1 MPEIQII
8 AKDNHKTLVTTE
20 GTSAKLSEASVV
32 LVKVAA
38 SDVLVVNRE
47 GTNAVIRLKNGE
59 TIVIEGFFSGTA
71 EPKDNSLVFQ
81 DENGQLIWAKFKD
94 AENDADA
101 DSDADADADSDVEPQ
116 ALLGEDLPAALP
128 AEAPQELVSDVIYQ
142 PISSIEP
149 LLYHDAG
156 VNPWLWAAI
165 PLVAGGIIAAASNH
179 DSNDDS
185 SVPADTT
192 PPSTDGVTFSV
203 DPVTSDNVI
212 NASEASGNVTITGV
226 LKNIP
231 ADAAN
236 TAVTVVING
245 VTYNATVDKAAGT
258 WTVSVPGSGLVADA
272 DKTIDAK
279 VTFTD
284 AAGNSSSV
292 NDTQTYTLDTT
303 APNAPVIDPVNGTD
317 PITGTAEPGSTVTVT
332 YPDGSTKTVVAGP
345 DGTWTVPN
353 PGLNDGDE
361 VTAVA
366 TDPAGNTSGP
376 ATAVVDA
383 VAPTV
388 ALDDVL
394 TNDSTPALTGTV
406 NDPTA
411 TVVVNVDG
419 VDYPAVNNG
428 DGTWTLA
435 DNTLPTLA
443 DGPHTI
449 TVTATDAAGNVGT
462 DTGVVTVDTAAPNT
476 AGVTFTIDSVTA
488 DNVINASEA
497 AGNVTITGVLK
508 NIPADATN
516 TAVTV
521 VINGVTYNATVD
533 KTAGT
538 WTVSVPGSGLVAD
551 ADKTIDAKV
560 TFTDAAGNS
569 STVND
574 TQTYTLDT
582 TAPDA
587 PVINPVNGTDPITG
601 TAEPGSTV
609 TVTYPNGDTATVVAG
624 PDGSWSV
631 PNPGLND
638 GDEVEAIATDPAG
651 NPSLP
656 GTATVDAVGP
666 NTDGAN
672 FAVDSVTAD
681 NVINA
686 SEASG
691 NVTVTGVLKNVP
703 ADAANTVVT
712 VVINGQTYTATV
724 DSTAGTW
731 TVSVPGSD
739 LTADADKTI
748 DAKVTFTDAAGNSSS
763 VNDTQ
768 TYTIDTT
775 APDAPVI
782 NPVNGTDPITGTA
795 EPGSTVTVTYPDGS
809 TTTVVAGPGGTWTVP
824 NPGNLVDG
832 DEVTA
837 IATDP
842 AGNPS
847 LPGTAIVDAVGPNTD
862 GVNFT
867 VDSVTSDNVINA
879 SEASGN
885 VTVTGVLKNVPADA
899 ANTVVTVVINGQT
912 YTATVDSTAGTWTV
926 SVPGSDLIADADK
939 TIDAKVT
946 FTDAAG
952 NSSSVNDTHTY
963 TVDTVAPNAPVLDP
977 INATDP
983 VSGQAEPGSTV
994 TVTYPDGTTAT
1005 VVAGTDGSWSVPN
1018 PGNLVDGDTVTAT
1031 ATDPAGNT
1039 SLPGTGTVSAD
1050 ITAPV
1055 VALDDVLTNDST
1067 PALTGTV
1074 NDPTAT
1080 VVVNVDGVDYP
1091 AVNNGDGTWTLADN
1105 TLPTLAD
1112 GPHTI
1117 TVTATDAAGNVGNDT
1132 AVVTIDTV
1140 APNAPVLDPI
1150 NATDPVSGQAE
1161 PGSTVTVTYPDGT
1174 TATVVA
1180 GTDGS
1185 WSVPNPGNLVDG
1197 DTVTATATDPAGNTS
1212 LPGTGTVSADIT
1224 APVVALDDVLTND
1237 STPVLTGTVNDPTAT
1252 VVVNVDG
1259 VDYPAVNNGDGT
1271 WTLADNTLPTLA
1283 DGPHTITVTA
1293 TDAAGNVG
1301 NDTAVVTIDTVAPN
1315 APVLDPINATDPV
1328 SGQAEPGST
1337 VTVTY
1342 PDGTTATVVAGT
1354 DGSWSVPNPG
1364 NLVDGDTV
1372 TATATDPAGNTSLP
1386 GTGTVSA
1393 DITAPVVALDDVLTN
1408 DSTPA
1413 LTGTVNDPTA
1423 TVVVNVDG
1431 VDYPAVNNGDGTW
1444 TLADNTLPT
1453 LADGPHTITVTA
1465 TDAAGNVGND
1475 TAVVTIDTVA
1485 PNAPVLD
1492 PINAT
1497 DPVSGQAEPGS
1508 TVTVTYP
1515 DGTTATVVAGTDGS
1529 WSVPNPGN
1537 LVDGDTVTAT
1547 ATDPAGNTSLPG
1559 TGTVSADITAPV
1571 VALDDVL
1578 TNDSTP
1584 ALTGT
1589 VNDPTATVVVNV
1601 DGVDYPAVN
1610 NGDGTWTLADNTLP
1624 TLADGPHTI
1633 TVTATDAAGNVG
1645 NDTAVVTIDTV
1656 APNAPVLD
1664 PINATDPVSGQAEPG
1679 STVTVTYPDGTTATV
1694 VAGTD
1699 GSWSVPNPGNLVDG
1713 DTVTATATDPA
1724 GNTSLPGTGTV
1735 SADITAPVVALDDV
1749 LTNDSTP
1756 ALTGTVN
1763 DPTATVV
1770 VNVDGVDYPAVNNGD
1785 GTWTLADNTLPTLAD
1800 GPHTITVTAT
1810 DAAGNVGND
1819 TAVVTIDTVAPNA
1832 PVLDPI
1838 NATDPVSGQA
1848 EPGSTVTVTYPDGT
1862 TATVVAGTDGSWSVP
1877 NPGNLVDG
1885 DTVTA
1890 TATDPAGNTSL
1901 PGTGTVSADITAPVV
1916 ALDDV
1921 LTNDSTPA
1929 LTGTVNDPTATVVV
1943 NVDGTDYPAVNNG
1956 DGTWTLA
1963 DNTLPT
1969 LADGPHTITVTATD
1983 AAGNVGNDTAVVTI
1997 DTVAPNAPVL
2007 DPINATDPVSG
2018 QAEPGSTVTVTYP
2031 DGTTATVVA
2040 GTDGSWSVPNPG
2052 NLVDGDTV
2060 TATATDP
2067 AGNTSLPGT
2076 GTVSADITA
2085 PVVALDDV
2093 LTNDS
2098 TPALTGTVNDPTATV
2113 VVNVDGTDYPA
2124 VNNGDGTWTLA
2135 DNTLPTLADGPHTIT
2150 VTATDAAGNVG
2161 NDTAVV
2167 TIDTVAPNAPVL
2179 DPINATD
2186 PVSGQ
2191 AEPGS
2196 TVTVTYPDGTTAT
2209 VVAGTDGS
2217 WSVPNPG
2224 NLVDGDTVTAT
2235 ATDPAGN
2242 TSLPGT
2248 GTVSADITPPV
2259 VLLDDV
2265 LTNDSTPALTGTVND
2280 PTATVVVNVDGVDYP
2295 AVNNGDGT
2303 WTLADNTLPTLA
2315 DGPHTITVTA
2325 TDAAGNVGNDTA
2337 VVTIDTVAPNAPVLD
2352 PINATDPVSGTAE
2365 AGSTVTVS
2373 FPDGTTATVVAGTDG
2388 SWSVPNPGN
2397 LVDGDTVTATATDPA
2412 GNTSLPGTGT
2422 VSADITA
2429 PVVALDDVLTND
2441 STPALTGTVN
2451 DPTATVVVNVDG
2463 VDYPAVNNG
2472 DGTWTLADNT
2482 LPTLADGP
2490 HTITV
2495 TATDAAGNVGND
2507 TAVVTIDTVAPNAP
2521 VLDPI
2526 NATDPVSGQAEPGS
2540 TVTVTYPDG
2549 TTATVVAGTDGSW
2562 SVPNPGNLVDGDT
2575 VTATAT
2581 DPAGNTSLPGTG
2593 TVSADITAPVVALDD
2608 VLTNDSTPALTGT
2621 VNDPTATV
2629 VVNVDGVDY
2638 PAVNNGD
2645 GTWTLADNTLPTL
2658 ADGPHTITVTAT
2670 DAAGNVGNDT
2680 AVVTIDT
2687 VAPNAP
2693 VLDPINATDPVS
2705 GQAEPGS
2712 TVTVTYP
2719 DGTTATVVAG
2729 TDGSWSVP
2737 NPGNLVDGDTVT
2749 ATATDPAGNTSLPG
2763 TGTVSADITAPVVA
2777 LDDVLTNDSTPA
2789 LTGTVNDP
2797 TATVVVNVDGV
2808 DYPAVNNGDGTWT
2821 LADNT
2826 LPTLADG
2833 PHTITVTATDAAGN
2847 VGNDTAVVTI
2857 DTVAPNAPVLDPIN
2871 ATDPVSGQAEPGSTV
2886 TVTYPDGTTATVVA
2900 GTDGSWSVPNPGNLV
2915 DGDTVTATAT
2925 DPAGNTSLPGTG
2937 TVSADIT
2944 APVVALDDV
2953 LTNDSTPALTGTV
2966 NDPTATVV
2974 VNVDG
2979 VDYPAVNNGDGTWT
2993 LADNTLPTL
3002 ADGPHTITVTAT
3014 DAAGNVGN
3022 DTAVVTIDTV
3032 APNAPVLDPIN
3043 ATDPVSGQAEPG
3055 STVTVTY
3062 PDGTT
3067 ATVVAGTDGSWSVP
3081 NPGNLVDGDTVTA
3094 TATDPAGNTSLPG
3107 TGTVS
3112 ADITAPV
3119 VALDDVLTNDSTP
3132 ALTGTVNDPT
3142 ATVVVNVD
3150 GVDYPAVNNGDGTW
3164 TLADNT
3170 LPTLADGPH
3179 TITVTATDAAG
3190 NVGNDTAVVTIDTVA
3205 PNAPVLDPINATDP
3219 VSGQAEPGS
3228 TVTVTY
3234 PDGTTATVVAGTDG
3248 SWSVPNP
3255 GNLVDGDTVTATAT
3269 DPAGN
3274 TSLPGT
3280 GTVSAD
3286 ITAPVVALDDVLTND
3301 STPALTGTVNDPTA
3315 TVVVNVDG
3323 TDYPAVNNGD
3333 GTWTLA
3339 DNTLP
3344 TLADGPHTITVTATD
3359 AAGNVGNDTAVV
3371 TIDTVAPNA
3380 PVLDPINATDPVSG
3394 QAEPGSTVTVT
3405 YPDGTTATVV
3415 AGTDGSWSVP
3425 NPGNLVDG
3433 DTVTATATDPAG
3445 NTSLPGT
3452 GTVSADIT
3460 APVVALDD
3468 VLTNDSTP
3476 ALTGTVNDPTAT
3488 VVVNVDGTDY
3498 PAVNNGDGTWTLA
3511 DNTLPT
3517 LADGPHTIT
3526 VTATDAAGNVG
3537 NDIAV
3542 VTIDTVAPN
3551 APVLD
3556 PINATDPVSGQA
3568 EPGSTVTVTYPDGT
3582 TATVVAGTDGSWS
3595 VPNPGNL
3602 VDGDTVTATATDP
3615 AGNTSLPGTG
3625 TVSADITAPVV
3636 ALDDVLTND
3645 STPALTGT
3653 VNDPTATVVVNVDG
3667 TDYPAV
3673 NNGDGTWTL
3682 ADNTLPTLADGPHTI
3697 TVTATDA
3704 AGNVGN
3710 DTAVVTIDTSVPVV
3724 SLDDLTTNDTTP
3736 ALTGAI
3742 DDPTATVVVNVD
3754 GIDYPATNNGDGTWT
3769 LADNTLPALI
3779 DGPHTVTVTAT
3790 DPAGN
3795 TATDTA
3801 TLTIDTVPAD
3811 LIGAITIPEDLNGDG
3826 ILNADELGTDGS
3838 FNAQVALG
3846 PDAIDG
3852 TVVNVN
3858 GTNYTVTAADLANG
3872 YITAA
3877 IPVTGEGPV
3886 AIHAEA
3892 VDAQGNV
3899 DVADADVTVTVDT
3912 VPADLIGAITIPEDL
3927 NGDGILN
3934 ADELGTDGSFNAQV
3948 ALGPDALDGTVVN
3961 VNGVNY
3967 TVTAA
3972 DLANGYITAAIP
3984 VTGEGPVAIHAEA
3997 VDAQGNVDVA
4007 DADVTVTV
4015 DTVPADLIGAITIPE
4030 DLNGD
4035 GILNA
4040 DELGTDGSF
4049 NAQVALGPDAL
4060 DGTVVNVNG
4069 VNYTVTAADLANG
4082 YITAAI
4088 PVTGEGPVAIHAEAV
4103 DAQGNVDVADAD
4115 VTVTVDTVPA
4125 DLIGAITIPEDL
4137 NGDGILNADELG
4149 TDGSF
4154 NAQVALGPD
4163 ALDGTVVNV
4172 NGVNYTVTAA
4182 DLANGYITAAIPVTG
4197 EGPVAIHAEAVDPQG
4212 NVDVAD
4218 ADVTVTVDTV
4228 PADLIG
4234 AITIPEDLNGDG
4246 ILNADELGTDG
4257 SFNAQVALGPD
4268 ALDGTVVNVNGVNY
4282 TVTAADLANGYI
4294 TAAIP
4299 VTGEGPVAIHAEAVD
4314 AQGNVDVADA
4324 DVTVTVDTLPADL
4337 IGAITI
4343 PEDLNGDGILNAD
4356 ELGTDGSFNA
4366 QVALG
4371 PDALDGT
4378 VVNVNGVNYTVTA
4391 ADLANGYIT
4400 AAIPVTGEG
4409 PVAIHAEAV
4418 DAQGNV
4424 DVADADVTVTVDTL
4438 PADLIG
4444 AITIPEDLN
4453 GDGILN
4459 ADELGTDGSFNAQVA
4474 LGPDAIDGTVVNVNG
4489 VNYTV
4494 TAADLANGYITAA
4507 IPVTGEGPVAIH
4519 AEAVDAQGN
4528 VDVADADVTV
4538 TVDTLPADLIGAITI
4553 PEDLNGDGILN
4564 ADELGT
4570 DGSFNAQVALGPDA
4584 IDGTVVNVNGTNYTV
4599 TAADLANGYIT
4610 AAIPVTGEGPVAIHA
4625 EAVDAQGNVDVADAD
4640 VTVTVDTL
4648 PADLIGAITIP
4659 EDLNGD
4665 GILNADELGTDG
4677 SFNAQVAL
4685 GPDALDGT
4693 VVNVNGVNYTV
4704 TAADLANGYITAAI
4718 PVTGEGP
4725 VAIHAEAVDAQGNV
4739 DVADADVTVT
4749 VDTLPAD
4756 LIGAITIP
4764 EDLNGDGILNADELG
4779 TDGSFNA
4786 QVALGPDALDGTV
4799 VNVNGVN
4806 YTVTAADL
4814 ANGYITAAIPVTGEG
4829 PVAIHAEA
4837 VDAQGNVDVADAD
4850 VTVTVD
4856 TLPAD
4861 LIGAITIPEDLNGDG
4876 ILNADELGTDGSFN
4890 AQVAL
4895 GPDAL
4900 DGTVVNV
4907 NGVNYTVTAADLA
4920 NGYITAA
4927 IPVTGEGPVAIHAEA
4942 VDAQGN
4948 VDVADA
4954 DVTVTVDTVP
4964 ADLIGAITIPED
4976 LNGDGILNADELGT
4990 DGSFNAQVALG
5001 PDALDGTVVNVN
5013 GVNYTVTAADL
5024 ANGYITAAIPV
5035 TGEGPVAIHAE
5046 AVDAQGNVDVAD
5058 ADVTV
5063 TVDTLPADLIG
5074 AITIPEDLNGD
5085 GILNADELGTDGS
5098 FNAQVALG
5106 PDALDGT
5113 VVNVNGTNYTVT
5125 AADLA
5130 NGYITAAIP
5139 VTGEGPVA
5147 IHAEA
5152 VDAQG
5157 NVDVADADV
5166 TVTVD
5171 TVPADLIGA
5180 ITIPEDLNGDGIL
5193 NADELGTDGS
5203 FNAQVALGPDAL
5215 DGTVVNVNGT
5225 NYTVTAADLAN
5236 GYITAAIP
5244 VTGEGPVAIHAE
5256 AVDAQGNVDV
5266 ADADV
5271 TVTVDTLPA
5280 DLIGAI
5286 TIPEDLNGD
5295 GILNADEL
5303 GTDGSFNAQV
5313 ALGPD
5318 ALDGTVVNVNGTNY
5332 TVTAADLA
5340 NGYIT
5345 AAIPVTGE
5353 GPVAIH
5359 AEAVDAQGN
5368 VDVADADVTVTV
5380 DTLPAD
5386 LIGAIT
5392 IPEDLNGDGILNAD
5406 ELGTDGSF
5414 NAQVA
5419 LGPDAV
5425 DGTVVNVNGTNYTV
5439 TAADLANGY
5448 ITAAI
5453 PVTGEGPVAI
5463 HAEAVDAQGNVDVA
5477 DADVTVTVDT
5487 LPADLIGA
5495 ITIPEDLNGDG
5506 ILNADELGTDG
5517 SFNAQVA
5524 LGPDA
5529 VDGTVVNVNGT
5540 NYTVTAADL
5549 ANGYIT
5555 ATLDATAADPV
5566 TGQIVIHAEA
5576 VDAQGN
5582 VDVADADVTVTID
5595 TTPQDLITAITVP
5608 EDLNGDGILNAAELG
5623 TDGTFNAQVA
5633 LGPDAIDGTVV
5644 NVNGTN
5650 YTVTAA
5656 DLANGYITA
5665 TLDATAAD
5673 PVTGQ
5678 IVIHAEAVDAQ
5689 GNVDVADADVTV
5701 TIDTTP
5707 QDLITAIT
5715 VPEDLNGDGILN
5727 AAELGTD
5734 GTFNAQVALG
5744 PDAVDGTVV
5753 NVNGTNYTVTAADLT
5768 NGYITATL
5776 DATAADPVTG
5786 QIVIH
5791 AEAVDAQG
5799 NVDVADA
5806 DVTVTIDT
5814 TPQDLITAITVPED
5828 LNGDGILNAAELG
5841 TDGTFNAQVALG
5853 PDAVDGTVVN
5863 VNGTNYTVTAA
5874 DLANGY
5880 ITATLDATA
5889 ADPVTGQ
5896 IVIHAEA
5903 VDAQGNVDVADADV
5917 TVTIDT
5923 TPQDLITAI
5932 TVPEDLNGD
5941 GILNAAELGTDG
5953 TFNAQVALGP
5963 DAIDGTVVNVNGTN
5977 YTVTAA
5983 DLANGYITATLDATA
5998 ADPVTGQIV
6007 IHAEAVDAQGNVDV
6021 ADADVTVTLDVTP
6034 PDITTTVLAIDPVTA
6049 DNILDATEAGGS
6061 VTLTGTL
6068 TNIPTD
6074 AVTTGVVVTVNGIDY
6089 TATVDAV
6096 AGTWTVDVAGS
6107 GLAADSDL
6115 TVDATATFTDL
6126 AGNASTLQDTQTYT
6140 LASSIIA
6147 FDNTDTAV
6155 LAPQPLLV
6163 QDDAALGSNTYLAL
6177 VSLAG
6182 LDLQLG
6188 SESIGFTVGAGQEG
6202 NATFTYSALIGV
6214 DALSDY
6220 SLVVQKFDTA
6230 TGQWTAIYGGGQA
6243 DILDL
6248 TLLGSTPGV
6257 VIDGL
6262 EEGQYRA
6269 FMTYNGLLG
6278 IGLLGTLTGTMDV
6291 YDTTQVGGYYT
6302 EVAEGNVITEIND
6315 AGEVDVVTPTTVIS
6329 EVNGQPVV
6337 ANGTSITGTYGTLV
6351 INLDGSY
6358 TYTPTA
6364 SAAGVGQTDQ
6374 FTYTLIDP
6382 VTGDTAQANLN
6393 IQLSSVKAVDNVVMA
6408 EINPEPLLVADD
6420 VALGSS
6426 TYLAAVSLAGIDLQL
6441 LGNDAIEFTVD
6452 PNREGTAT
6460 FTFDAII
6467 TADLLSDYAIV
6478 VQKFDE
6484 ATGQWVSI
6492 GGTNPEASLI
6502 DLTLIG
6508 GTPTAVLEGLDAGQ
6522 YRAFIGYEGLLGV
6535 GLGGTL
6541 TGTMDVYNPYI
6552 VAGYS
6557 VEPIS
6562 GNVIKD
6568 ASLTGEVD
6576 AASSSAVI
6584 SQVNGVAVDPVAGAT
6599 IVGTYG
6605 TLVIDQDGNYTYTPT
6620 VNGANLG
6627 QVDQFTY
6634 TLLDPVTGN
6643 TSEATL
6649 YVRLD
6654 SDSVDM
6660 TWNDADPS
6668 QPAVI
6673 TSPLPV
6679 DAMDN
6684 VASAEIDMVYPVT
6697 TEVLDNAISYNW
6709 LLGVGGIVIGAKEG
6723 TATFTVDPGNLTDA
6737 IIAVNF
6743 GSVATVVDGLHVVLT
6758 RVNPDGTRTV
6768 VADSSDTGVIDLLG
6782 IFGSEVQFKI
6792 DNLSAGTY
6800 ELFMES
6806 NTLLT
6811 ALGSVTADI
6820 TLNHGDITQPP
6831 VLVVDPVTGNVLAD
6845 DNSAIYGTNYV
6856 PDYITTTSVVTAVT
6870 AENGN
6875 TTTVVVGTPATVVGV
6890 YGTLTINADGTY
6902 SYQATADMANV
6913 GKVDSFTYTVT
6924 DPVTGRT
6931 DTATLHV
6938 QVGSPD
6944 VDVTWNTADPSA
6956 DATLPTPSVTAD
6968 TDDATISMAPV
6979 VDPVVDVA
6987 SGNVTIGNLAGFP
7000 PLPVLSSTVTSSQ
7013 FTIAANTVSDVHVQL
7028 NYTASL
7034 SLSALPTTGYTIQQ
7048 LVGGTWVNTAYSGSA
7063 TALAGVLGAPA
7074 YSADV
7079 PHLSEGTYRVVFS
7092 LSSLISLGTVTLD
7105 SVVTTTA
7112 THLDQ
7117 YTPDGQTDW
7126 ITGNV
7131 LTNDVVEGTQL
7142 YVMNSTTGTYEL
7154 AAGQG
7159 VNTGEGTLYLYNDG
7173 SYFYKPLDSA
7183 ANATVDVID
7192 YKLVSVIDGSEYT
7205 SSLTINLSQE
7215 LNSLAVS
7222 TAANDTFALGNGSD
7236 TLIYN
7241 TLTAASVTNA
7251 TGGNTTAGGVDVW
7264 TDFHVGNTATDDQAD
7279 KIDLSNLL
7287 IGSQT
7292 NLTIGQ
7298 YVSVSYDAASQTATI
7313 SVDRDGGLL
7322 VEGTYTETPLLQLT
7336 NLTGPVTLND
7346 LINNGQIIF

>member
-8 AKDNHKTLVTTE
+8 AKDSHKTLVTTE

-435 DNTLPTLA
+435 DNTLPALT

-476 AGVTFTIDSVTA
+476 AGVTFTVDSVTS

-497 AGNVTITGVLK
+497 SGNVTVTGVLK
-508 NIPADATN
+508 NVPADAAN
-516 TAVTV
+516 TVVTV
-521 VINGVTYNATVD
+521 VINGQTYTATVD
-533 KTAGT
+533 STAGT
-538 WTVSVPGSGLVAD
+538 WTVSVPGSDLTAD

-569 STVND
+569 SSVND
-574 TQTYTLDT
+574 TQTYTIDT

-609 TVTYPNGDTATVVAG
+609 TVTYPDGSTTTVVAG
-624 PDGSWSV
+624 PGGTWTV
-631 PNPGLND
+631 PNPGNLVD
-638 GDEVEAIATDPAG
+638 GDEVTAIATDPAG

-656 GTATVDAVGP
+656 GTAIVDAVGP
-666 NTDGAN
+666 NTDGVN
-672 FAVDSVTAD
+672 FTVDSVTAD

-867 VDSVTSDNVINA
+867 VDSVTADNVINA

-926 SVPGSDLIADADK
+926 SVPGSDLTADADK

-952 NSSSVNDTHTY
+952 NSSSVNDTQTY
-963 TVDTVAPNAPVLDP
+963 TIDTTAPDAPVINPVNGTDP
-977 INATDP
+977 IT
-983 VSGQAEPGSTV
+983 GTAEPGSTV
-994 TVTYPDGTTAT
+994 TVTYPDGSTTT
-1005 VVAGTDGSWSVPN
+1005 VVAGPGGTWTVPN
-1018 PGNLVDGDTVTAT
+1018 PGNLVDGDEVTAI
-1031 ATDPAGNT
+1031 ATDPAGNP
-1039 SLPGTGTVSAD
+1039 SLPGTAIVDAVGPNTDGVNFTVDSVTAD
-1050 ITAPV
+1050 NVINASEASGNVTVTGVLKNVPADAANTV
-1055 VALDDVLTNDST
+1055 V
-1067 PALTGTV
+1067 TV
-1074 NDPTAT
+1074 VINGQTYTAT
-1080 VVVNVDGVDYP
+1080 VDST
-1091 AVNNGDGTWTLADN
+1091 AGTWTVSVPGSDLTAD
-1105 TLPTLAD
+1105 AD
-1112 GPHTI
+1112 KTI
-1117 TVTATDAAGNVGNDT
+1117 DAKVTFTDAAGNSSSVNDT
-1132 AVVTIDTV
+1132 QTYTIDTT
-1140 APNAPVLDPI
+1140 APDAPVINPVNGTDPI
-1150 NATDPVSGQAE
+1150 TGTAE
-1161 PGSTVTVTYPDGT
+1161 PGSTVTVTY
-1174 TATVVA
+1174 
-1180 GTDGS
+1180 
-1185 WSVPNPGNLVDG
+1185 
-1197 DTVTATATDPAGNTS
+1197 
-1212 LPGTGTVSADIT
+1212 
-1224 APVVALDDVLTND
+1224 
-1237 STPVLTGTVNDPTAT
+1237 
-1252 VVVNVDG
+1252 
-1259 VDYPAVNNGDGT
+1259 
-1271 WTLADNTLPTLA
+1271 
-1283 DGPHTITVTA
+1283 
-1293 TDAAGNVG
+1293 
-1301 NDTAVVTIDTVAPN
+1301 
-1315 APVLDPINATDPV
+1315 
-1328 SGQAEPGST
+1328 
-1337 VTVTY
+1337 
-1342 PDGTTATVVAGT
+1342 
-1354 DGSWSVPNPG
+1354 
-1364 NLVDGDTV
+1364 
-1372 TATATDPAGNTSLP
+1372 
-1386 GTGTVSA
+1386 
-1393 DITAPVVALDDVLTN
+1393 
-1408 DSTPA
+1408 
-1413 LTGTVNDPTA
+1413 
-1423 TVVVNVDG
+1423 
-1431 VDYPAVNNGDGTW
+1431 
-1444 TLADNTLPT
+1444 
-1453 LADGPHTITVTA
+1453 
-1465 TDAAGNVGND
+1465 
-1475 TAVVTIDTVA
+1475 
-1485 PNAPVLD
+1485 
-1492 PINAT
+1492 
-1497 DPVSGQAEPGS
+1497 
-1508 TVTVTYP
+1508 
-1515 DGTTATVVAGTDGS
+1515 
-1529 WSVPNPGN
+1529 
-1537 LVDGDTVTAT
+1537 
-1547 ATDPAGNTSLPG
+1547 
-1559 TGTVSADITAPV
+1559 
-1571 VALDDVL
+1571 
-1578 TNDSTP
+1578 
-1584 ALTGT
+1584 
-1589 VNDPTATVVVNV
+1589 
-1601 DGVDYPAVN
+1601 
-1610 NGDGTWTLADNTLP
+1610 
-1624 TLADGPHTI
+1624 
-1633 TVTATDAAGNVG
+1633 
-1645 NDTAVVTIDTV
+1645 
-1656 APNAPVLD
+1656 
-1664 PINATDPVSGQAEPG
+1664 
-1679 STVTVTYPDGTTATV
+1679 
-1694 VAGTD
+1694 
-1699 GSWSVPNPGNLVDG
+1699 
-1713 DTVTATATDPA
+1713 
-1724 GNTSLPGTGTV
+1724 
-1735 SADITAPVVALDDV
+1735 
-1749 LTNDSTP
+1749 
-1756 ALTGTVN
+1756 
-1763 DPTATVV
+1763 
-1770 VNVDGVDYPAVNNGD
+1770 
-1785 GTWTLADNTLPTLAD
+1785 
-1800 GPHTITVTAT
+1800 
-1810 DAAGNVGND
+1810 
-1819 TAVVTIDTVAPNA
+1819 
-1832 PVLDPI
+1832 
-1838 NATDPVSGQA
+1838 
-1848 EPGSTVTVTYPDGT
+1848 
-1862 TATVVAGTDGSWSVP
+1862 
-1877 NPGNLVDG
+1877 
-1885 DTVTA
+1885 
-1890 TATDPAGNTSL
+1890 
-1901 PGTGTVSADITAPVV
+1901 
-1916 ALDDV
+1916 
-1921 LTNDSTPA
+1921 
-1929 LTGTVNDPTATVVV
+1929 
-1943 NVDGTDYPAVNNG
+1943 
-1956 DGTWTLA
+1956 
-1963 DNTLPT
+1963 
-1969 LADGPHTITVTATD
+1969 
-1983 AAGNVGNDTAVVTI
+1983 
-1997 DTVAPNAPVL
+1997 
-2007 DPINATDPVSG
+2007 
-2018 QAEPGSTVTVTYP
+2018 
-2031 DGTTATVVA
+2031 
-2040 GTDGSWSVPNPG
+2040 
-2052 NLVDGDTV
+2052 
-2060 TATATDP
+2060 
-2067 AGNTSLPGT
+2067 
-2076 GTVSADITA
+2076 
-2085 PVVALDDV
+2085 
-2093 LTNDS
+2093 
-2098 TPALTGTVNDPTATV
+2098 
-2113 VVNVDGTDYPA
+2113 
-2124 VNNGDGTWTLA
+2124 
-2135 DNTLPTLADGPHTIT
+2135 
-2150 VTATDAAGNVG
+2150 
-2161 NDTAVV
+2161 
-2167 TIDTVAPNAPVL
+2167 
-2179 DPINATD
+2179 
-2186 PVSGQ
+2186 
-2191 AEPGS
+2191 
-2196 TVTVTYPDGTTAT
+2196 
-2209 VVAGTDGS
+2209 
-2217 WSVPNPG
+2217 
-2224 NLVDGDTVTAT
+2224 
-2235 ATDPAGN
+2235 
-2242 TSLPGT
+2242 
-2248 GTVSADITPPV
+2248 
-2259 VLLDDV
+2259 
-2265 LTNDSTPALTGTVND
+2265 
-2280 PTATVVVNVDGVDYP
+2280 
-2295 AVNNGDGT
+2295 
-2303 WTLADNTLPTLA
+2303 
-2315 DGPHTITVTA
+2315 
-2325 TDAAGNVGNDTA
+2325 
-2337 VVTIDTVAPNAPVLD
+2337 
-2352 PINATDPVSGTAE
+2352 
-2365 AGSTVTVS
+2365 
-2373 FPDGTTATVVAGTDG
+2373 PDGTTATVVAGTDG

-3323 TDYPAVNNGD
+3323 VDYPAVNNGD

-3488 VVVNVDGTDY
+3488 VVVNVDGVDY

-3537 NDIAV
+3537 NDTAV

-3667 TDYPAV
+3667 VDYPAVNNGDGTWTLADNTLPTLADGPHTITVTATDAAGNVGNDTAVVTIDTVAPNAPVLDPINATDPVSGQAEPGSTVTVTYPDGTTATVVAGTDGSWSVPNPGNLVDGDTVTATATDPAGNTSLPGTGTVSADITAPVVALDDVLTNDSTPALTGTVNDPTATVVVNVDGVDYPAVNNGDGTWTLADNTLPTLADGPHTITVTATDAAGNVGNDTAVVTIDTVAPNAPVLDPINATDPVSGQAEPGSTVTVTYPDGTTATVVAGTDGSWSVPNPGNLVDGDTVTATATDPAGNTSLPGTGTVSADITAPVVALDDVLTNDSTPALTGTVNDPTATVVVNVDGVDYPAVNNGDGTWTLADNTLPTLADGPHTITVTATDAAGNVGNDTAVVTIDTVAPNAPVLDPINATDPVSGQAEPGSTVTVTYPDGTTATVVAGTDGSWSVPNPGNLVDGDTVTATATDPAGNTSLPGTGTVSADITAPVVALDDVLTNDSTPALTGTVNDPTATVVVNVDGVDYPAVNNGDGTWTLADNTLPTLADGPHTITVTATDAAGNVGNDTAVVTIDTVAPNAPVLDPINATDPVSGQAEPGSTVTVTYPDGTTATVVAGTDGSWSVPNPGNLVDGDTVTATATDPAGNTSLPGTGTVSADITAPVVALDDVLTNDSTPALTGTVNDPTATVVVNVDGVDYPAVNNGDGTWTLADNTLPTLADGPHTITVTATDAAGNVGNDTAVVTIDTVAPNAPVLDPINATDPVSGQAEPGSTVTVTYPDGTTATVVAGTDGSWSVPNPGNLVDGDTVTATATDPAGNTSLPGTGTVSADITAPVVALDDVLTNDSTPALTGTVNDPTATVVVNVDGVDYPAVNNGDGTWTLADNTLPTLADGPHTITVTATDAAGNVGNDTAVVTIDTVAPNAPVLDPINATDPVSGQAEPGSTVTVTYPDGTTATVVAGTDGSWSVPNPGNLVDGDTVTATATDPAGNTSLPGTGTVSADITAPVVALDDVLTNDSTPALTGTVNDPTATVVVNVDGVDYPAV

-3710 DTAVVTIDTSVPVV
+3710 DTAVVTIDTSLPVV

-3846 PDAIDG
+3846 PDALDG

-3858 GTNYTVTAADLANG
+3858 GVNYTVTAADLANG

-3899 DVADADVTVTVDT
+3899 DVADADITVTVDT
-3912 VPADLIGAITIPEDL
+3912 LPADLIGAITIPEDL

-4115 VTVTVDTVPA
+4115 
-4125 DLIGAITIPEDL
+4125 I
-4137 NGDGILNADELG
+4137 
-4149 TDGSF
+4149 
-4154 NAQVALGPD
+4154 
-4163 ALDGTVVNV
+4163 
-4172 NGVNYTVTAA
+4172 
-4182 DLANGYITAAIPVTG
+4182 
-4197 EGPVAIHAEAVDPQG
+4197 
-4212 NVDVAD
+4212 
-4218 ADVTVTVDTV
+4218 
-4228 PADLIG
+4228 
-4234 AITIPEDLNGDG
+4234 
-4246 ILNADELGTDG
+4246 
-4257 SFNAQVALGPD
+4257 
-4268 ALDGTVVNVNGVNY
+4268 
-4282 TVTAADLANGYI
+4282 
-4294 TAAIP
+4294 
-4299 VTGEGPVAIHAEAVD
+4299 
-4314 AQGNVDVADA
+4314 
-4324 DVTVTVDTLPADL
+4324 TVTVDTLPADL

-4424 DVADADVTVTVDTL
+4424 DVADADVTVTVDTV

-4474 LGPDAIDGTVVNVNG
+4474 LGPDALDGTVVNVNG
-4489 VNYTV
+4489 TNYTV

-4528 VDVADADVTV
+4528 VDVADADITV

-4584 IDGTVVNVNGTNYTV
+4584 LDGTVVNVNGVNYTV

-5113 VVNVNGTNYTVT
+5113 VVNVNGVNYTVT

-5215 DGTVVNVNGT
+5215 DGTVVNVNGVNYT
-5225 NYTVTAADLAN
+5225 VTAADLANGYITAAIPVTGEGPVAIHAEAVDAQGNVDVADADVTVTVDTVPADLIGAITIPEDLNGDGILNADELGTDGSFNAQVALGPDALDGTVVNVNGVNYTVTAADLAN

-5318 ALDGTVVNVNGTNY
+5318 ALDGTVVNVNGVNYTVTAADLANGYITAAIPVTGEGPVAIHAEAVDAQGNVDVADADVTVTVDTVPADLIGAITIPEDLNGDGILNADELGTDGSFNAQVALGPDALDGTVVNVNGVNYTVTAADLANGYITAAIPVTGEGPVAIHAEAVDAQGNVDVADADVTVTVDTVPADLIGAITIPEDLNGDGILNADELGTDGSFNAQVALGPDALDGTVVNVNGVNY

-5419 LGPDAV
+5419 LGPDAL
-5425 DGTVVNVNGTNYTV
+5425 DGTVVNVNGVNYTV
-5439 TAADLANGY
+5439 TAADLANG
-5448 ITAAI
+5448 
-5453 PVTGEGPVAI
+5453 
-5463 HAEAVDAQGNVDVA
+5463 
-5477 DADVTVTVDT
+5477 
-5487 LPADLIGA
+5487 
-5495 ITIPEDLNGDG
+5495 
-5506 ILNADELGTDG
+5506 
-5517 SFNAQVA
+5517 F
-5524 LGPDA
+5524 
-5529 VDGTVVNVNGT
+5529 
-5540 NYTVTAADL
+5540 
-5549 ANGYIT
+5549 IT
-5555 ATLDATAADPV
+5555 ATLA
-5566 TGQIVIHAEA
+5566 
-5576 VDAQGN
+5576 
-5582 VDVADADVTVTID
+5582 
-5595 TTPQDLITAITVP
+5595 
-5608 EDLNGDGILNAAELG
+5608 
-5623 TDGTFNAQVA
+5623 
-5633 LGPDAIDGTVV
+5633 
-5644 NVNGTN
+5644 
-5650 YTVTAA
+5650 
-5656 DLANGYITA
+5656 
-5665 TLDATAAD
+5665 
-5673 PVTGQ
+5673 
-5678 IVIHAEAVDAQ
+5678 
-5689 GNVDVADADVTV
+5689 
-5701 TIDTTP
+5701 
-5707 QDLITAIT
+5707 
-5715 VPEDLNGDGILN
+5715 
-5727 AAELGTD
+5727 
-5734 GTFNAQVALG
+5734 
-5744 PDAVDGTVV
+5744 
-5753 NVNGTNYTVTAADLT
+5753 
-5768 NGYITATL
+5768 
-5776 DATAADPVTG
+5776 
-5786 QIVIH
+5786 
-5791 AEAVDAQG
+5791 
-5799 NVDVADA
+5799 
-5806 DVTVTIDT
+5806 
-5814 TPQDLITAITVPED
+5814 
-5828 LNGDGILNAAELG
+5828 
-5841 TDGTFNAQVALG
+5841 
-5853 PDAVDGTVVN
+5853 
-5863 VNGTNYTVTAA
+5863 
-5874 DLANGY
+5874 
-5880 ITATLDATA
+5880 
-5889 ADPVTGQ
+5889 
-5896 IVIHAEA
+5896 
-5903 VDAQGNVDVADADV
+5903 
-5917 TVTIDT
+5917 
-5923 TPQDLITAI
+5923 
-5932 TVPEDLNGD
+5932 
-5941 GILNAAELGTDG
+5941 
-5953 TFNAQVALGP
+5953 
-5963 DAIDGTVVNVNGTN
+5963 
-5977 YTVTAA
+5977 
-5983 DLANGYITATLDATA
+5983 ATA

-6074 AVTTGVVVTVNGIDY
+6074 AVTTGVVVTVNGVDY

-6096 AGTWTVDVAGS
+6096 AGTWTVDVLGS

-6115 TVDATATFTDL
+6115 TVDATATFTDF

-6337 ANGTSITGTYGTLV
+6337 ADGTSITGTYGTLV

-6374 FTYTLIDP
+6374 FTYTLTDP

-6393 IQLSSVKAVDNVVMA
+6393 IQLSSVKAVDNVVTA

-6426 TYLAAVSLAGIDLQL
+6426 TYLAAVSLAGLDLQL

-6502 DLTLIG
+6502 DLSLIG

-6584 SQVNGVAVDPVAGAT
+6584 SQVNGVAVDPVAGTT
-6599 IVGTYG
+6599 ITGTYG

-6845 DNSAIYGTNYV
+6845 DNSAVYGTNYV

-6875 TTTVVVGTPATVVGV
+6875 TTTVVAGTPATVVGV

-7298 YVSVSYDAASQTATI
+7298 YVTVSYDAGTQTATI

>member
-376 ATAVVDA
+376 GTAIVDA

-388 ALDDVL
+388 ALNDVL

-411 TVVVNVDG
+411 TVVVKVDG
-419 VDYPAVNNG
+419 IDYPAVNNG

-435 DNTLPTLA
+435 DNTLPVLT

-449 TVTATDAAGNVGT
+449 TVTATDAAGNAGT

-538 WTVSVPGSGLVAD
+538 WTVSVPGSGLTAD

-569 STVND
+569 SSVND

-582 TAPDA
+582 TAPNA
-587 PVINPVNGTDPITG
+587 PVIDPVNGTDPITG

-666 NTDGAN
+666 NTDGVN
-672 FAVDSVTAD
+672 FTVDSVTAD

-782 NPVNGTDPITGTA
+782 NPVNATDPITGTA

-809 TTTVVAGPGGTWTVP
+809 TTTVVAGPDGTWTVP
-824 NPGNLVDG
+824 NPGLNDG
-832 DEVTA
+832 DKVTA

-867 VDSVTSDNVINA
+867 VDSVTADNVINA

-926 SVPGSDLIADADK
+926 SVPGSGLTADADK

-952 NSSSVNDTHTY
+952 NSSSVNDTQTYTIDTTAPDAPVINPVNGTDPITGTAEPGSTVTVTYPDGSTTTVVAGPDGTWTVPNPGLNDGDKVTAIATDPAGNPSLPGTAIVDAVGPNTDGVNFTVDSVTADNVINASEASGNVTVTGVLKNVPADAANTVVTVVINGQTYTATVDSTAGTWTVSVSGSDLTADADKTIDAKVTFTDAAGNSSSVNDTQTY

-1180 GTDGS
+1180 G
-1185 WSVPNPGNLVDG
+1185 P
-1197 DTVTATATDPAGNTS
+1197 
-1212 LPGTGTVSADIT
+1212 
-1224 APVVALDDVLTND
+1224 
-1237 STPVLTGTVNDPTAT
+1237 
-1252 VVVNVDG
+1252 
-1259 VDYPAVNNGDGT
+1259 
-1271 WTLADNTLPTLA
+1271 
-1283 DGPHTITVTA
+1283 
-1293 TDAAGNVG
+1293 
-1301 NDTAVVTIDTVAPN
+1301 
-1315 APVLDPINATDPV
+1315 
-1328 SGQAEPGST
+1328 
-1337 VTVTY
+1337 
-1342 PDGTTATVVAGT
+1342 

-1515 DGTTATVVAGTDGS
+1515 DGTTATVVAGPDGS

-1694 VAGTD
+1694 VAGPD

-1862 TATVVAGTDGSWSVP
+1862 TATVVAGP
-1877 NPGNLVDG
+1877 
-1885 DTVTA
+1885 
-1890 TATDPAGNTSL
+1890 
-1901 PGTGTVSADITAPVV
+1901 
-1916 ALDDV
+1916 
-1921 LTNDSTPA
+1921 
-1929 LTGTVNDPTATVVV
+1929 
-1943 NVDGTDYPAVNNG
+1943 
-1956 DGTWTLA
+1956 
-1963 DNTLPT
+1963 
-1969 LADGPHTITVTATD
+1969 
-1983 AAGNVGNDTAVVTI
+1983 
-1997 DTVAPNAPVL
+1997 
-2007 DPINATDPVSG
+2007 
-2018 QAEPGSTVTVTYP
+2018 
-2031 DGTTATVVA
+2031 
-2040 GTDGSWSVPNPG
+2040 
-2052 NLVDGDTV
+2052 
-2060 TATATDP
+2060 
-2067 AGNTSLPGT
+2067 
-2076 GTVSADITA
+2076 
-2085 PVVALDDV
+2085 
-2093 LTNDS
+2093 
-2098 TPALTGTVNDPTATV
+2098 
-2113 VVNVDGTDYPA
+2113 
-2124 VNNGDGTWTLA
+2124 
-2135 DNTLPTLADGPHTIT
+2135 
-2150 VTATDAAGNVG
+2150 
-2161 NDTAVV
+2161 
-2167 TIDTVAPNAPVL
+2167 
-2179 DPINATD
+2179 
-2186 PVSGQ
+2186 
-2191 AEPGS
+2191 
-2196 TVTVTYPDGTTAT
+2196 
-2209 VVAGTDGS
+2209 
-2217 WSVPNPG
+2217 
-2224 NLVDGDTVTAT
+2224 
-2235 ATDPAGN
+2235 
-2242 TSLPGT
+2242 
-2248 GTVSADITPPV
+2248 
-2259 VLLDDV
+2259 
-2265 LTNDSTPALTGTVND
+2265 
-2280 PTATVVVNVDGVDYP
+2280 
-2295 AVNNGDGT
+2295 
-2303 WTLADNTLPTLA
+2303 
-2315 DGPHTITVTA
+2315 
-2325 TDAAGNVGNDTA
+2325 
-2337 VVTIDTVAPNAPVLD
+2337 
-2352 PINATDPVSGTAE
+2352 
-2365 AGSTVTVS
+2365 
-2373 FPDGTTATVVAGTDG
+2373 DG

-2549 TTATVVAGTDGSW
+2549 TTATVVAGPDGSWSVPNPGNLVDGDTVTATATDPAGNTSLPGTGTVSADITAPVVALDDVLTNDSIPALTGTVNDPTATVVVNVDGVDYPAVNNGDGTWTLADNTLPTLADGPHTITVTATDAAGNVGNDTAVVTIDTVAPNAPVLDPINATDPVSGQAEPGSTVTVTYPDGTTATVVAGPDGSWSVPNPGNLVDGDTVTATATDPAGNTSLPGTGTVSADITAPVVALDDVLTNDSTPALTGTVNDPTATIVVNVDGVDYPAVNNGDGTRTLADNTLPTLADGPHTITVTATDAAGNVGNDTAVVTIDTVAPNAPVLDPINATDPVSGQAEPGSTVTVTYPDGTTATVVAGPDGSW

-2729 TDGSWSVP
+2729 PDGSWSVP

-2900 GTDGSWSVPNPGNLV
+2900 GPDGSWSVPNPGNLV

-3067 ATVVAGTDGSWSVP
+3067 ATVVAGPDGSWSVP

-3234 PDGTTATVVAGTDG
+3234 PDGTTATVVAGPDG

-3323 TDYPAVNNGD
+3323 VDYPAVNNGD

-3344 TLADGPHTITVTATD
+3344 VLADGPHTVSVTATD

-3415 AGTDGSWSVP
+3415 AGPDGSWSVP

-3488 VVVNVDGTDY
+3488 VVVNVDG
-3498 PAVNNGDGTWTLA
+3498 V
-3511 DNTLPT
+3511 
-3517 LADGPHTIT
+3517 
-3526 VTATDAAGNVG
+3526 
-3537 NDIAV
+3537 
-3542 VTIDTVAPN
+3542 
-3551 APVLD
+3551 
-3556 PINATDPVSGQA
+3556 
-3568 EPGSTVTVTYPDGT
+3568 
-3582 TATVVAGTDGSWS
+3582 
-3595 VPNPGNL
+3595 
-3602 VDGDTVTATATDP
+3602 
-3615 AGNTSLPGTG
+3615 
-3625 TVSADITAPVV
+3625 
-3636 ALDDVLTND
+3636 
-3645 STPALTGT
+3645 
-3653 VNDPTATVVVNVDG
+3653 
-3667 TDYPAV
+3667 DYPAV

-3710 DTAVVTIDTSVPVV
+3710 DTAVVTIDTSLPVV

-3769 LADNTLPALI
+3769 LADNTLPVLADGPHTVSVTATDVAGNVSTPVTGTVTVDATAPTLAITTDDLALAAGEDANITFTFSEAVAGFDVSDITVVGGTLTGLTTTDNITWTAVFTPDGTGTAPSIAVADGSYTDVAGNLGTGDVLDGTDGFIVDLVAPVVTFADVSTNDTTPALTGTIDDPTATVVVTVDGVDYPAVNNGDGTWTLADNTLPVLADGPHTVSVTATDVAGNVSTPVTGTVTVDATAPTLAITTDDLALAAGEDANITFTFSEAVAGFDVSDITVVGGTLTGLTTTDNITWTAVFTPDGTGTAPSIAVADGSYTDVAGNLGTGDVLDGTDGFIVDLVAPVVTFADVSTNDTTPALTGTIDDPTATVVVTVDGVDYPAVNNGDGTWTLADNTLPVLADGPHTVSVTATDVAGNVSTPVTGTVTVDATAPTLAITTDDLALAAGEDANITFTFSEAVAGFDVSDITVVGGTLTGLTTTDNITWTAVFTPDGTGTAPSIAVADGSYTDVVGNLGTGDVLDGTDGFIVDLVAPVVTFADVSTNDTTPALTGTIDDPTATVVVTVDGVDYPAVNNGDGTWTLADNTLPVLADGPHTVSVTATDVAGNVSTPVTGTVTVDATAPTLAITTDDLALAAGEDANITFTFSEAVAGFDVSDITVVGGTLTGLTTTDNITWTAVFTPDGTGTAPSIAVADGSYTDVVGNLGTGDVLDGTDGFIVDLVAPVVTFADVSTNDTTPALTGTIDDPTATVVVTVDGVDYPAVNNGDGTWTLADNTLPVLADGPHTVSVTATDVAGNVSTPVTGTVTVDATAPTLAITTDDLALAAGESANITFTFSEAVAGFDANDITLVGGTLSALVTTDNITWTAVFTPDGTGTAPSIAVADGSYTDLAGNLGTGDVLDGTDGFVVDIVAPVVGFTNVTTNDDTPPLTGTIDDPTATVVVTVDGVDYPATNNGDGTWTLADNTLPSLI
-3779 DGPHTVTVTAT
+3779 DGPHTVSVTAT

-3795 TATDTA
+3795 VSIPAT
-3801 TLTIDTVPAD
+3801 
-3811 LIGAITIPEDLNGDG
+3811 G
-3826 ILNADELGTDGS
+3826 
-3838 FNAQVALG
+3838 
-3846 PDAIDG
+3846 
-3852 TVVNVN
+3852 
-3858 GTNYTVTAADLANG
+3858 
-3872 YITAA
+3872 
-3877 IPVTGEGPV
+3877 
-3886 AIHAEA
+3886 
-3892 VDAQGNV
+3892 
-3899 DVADADVTVTVDT
+3899 
-3912 VPADLIGAITIPEDL
+3912 
-3927 NGDGILN
+3927 
-3934 ADELGTDGSFNAQV
+3934 
-3948 ALGPDALDGTVVN
+3948 
-3961 VNGVNY
+3961 
-3967 TVTAA
+3967 
-3972 DLANGYITAAIP
+3972 
-3984 VTGEGPVAIHAEA
+3984 
-3997 VDAQGNVDVA
+3997 
-4007 DADVTVTV
+4007 
-4015 DTVPADLIGAITIPE
+4015 
-4030 DLNGD
+4030 
-4035 GILNA
+4035 
-4040 DELGTDGSF
+4040 
-4049 NAQVALGPDAL
+4049 
-4060 DGTVVNVNG
+4060 
-4069 VNYTVTAADLANG
+4069 
-4082 YITAAI
+4082 
-4088 PVTGEGPVAIHAEAV
+4088 
-4103 DAQGNVDVADAD
+4103 
-4115 VTVTVDTVPA
+4115 
-4125 DLIGAITIPEDL
+4125 
-4137 NGDGILNADELG
+4137 
-4149 TDGSF
+4149 
-4154 NAQVALGPD
+4154 
-4163 ALDGTVVNV
+4163 
-4172 NGVNYTVTAA
+4172 
-4182 DLANGYITAAIPVTG
+4182 
-4197 EGPVAIHAEAVDPQG
+4197 
-4212 NVDVAD
+4212 
-4218 ADVTVTVDTV
+4218 
-4228 PADLIG
+4228 
-4234 AITIPEDLNGDG
+4234 
-4246 ILNADELGTDG
+4246 
-4257 SFNAQVALGPD
+4257 
-4268 ALDGTVVNVNGVNY
+4268 
-4282 TVTAADLANGYI
+4282 
-4294 TAAIP
+4294 
-4299 VTGEGPVAIHAEAVD
+4299 
-4314 AQGNVDVADA
+4314 
-4324 DVTVTVDTLPADL
+4324 
-4337 IGAITI
+4337 
-4343 PEDLNGDGILNAD
+4343 
-4356 ELGTDGSFNA
+4356 
-4366 QVALG
+4366 
-4371 PDALDGT
+4371 
-4378 VVNVNGVNYTVTA
+4378 
-4391 ADLANGYIT
+4391 
-4400 AAIPVTGEG
+4400 
-4409 PVAIHAEAV
+4409 
-4418 DAQGNV
+4418 
-4424 DVADADVTVTVDTL
+4424 
-4438 PADLIG
+4438 
-4444 AITIPEDLN
+4444 
-4453 GDGILN
+4453 
-4459 ADELGTDGSFNAQVA
+4459 
-4474 LGPDAIDGTVVNVNG
+4474 
-4489 VNYTV
+4489 
-4494 TAADLANGYITAA
+4494 
-4507 IPVTGEGPVAIH
+4507 
-4519 AEAVDAQGN
+4519 
-4528 VDVADADVTV
+4528 
-4538 TVDTLPADLIGAITI
+4538 
-4553 PEDLNGDGILN
+4553 
-4564 ADELGT
+4564 
-4570 DGSFNAQVALGPDA
+4570 
-4584 IDGTVVNVNGTNYTV
+4584 
-4599 TAADLANGYIT
+4599 
-4610 AAIPVTGEGPVAIHA
+4610 
-4625 EAVDAQGNVDVADAD
+4625 
-4640 VTVTVDTL
+4640 
-4648 PADLIGAITIP
+4648 
-4659 EDLNGD
+4659 
-4665 GILNADELGTDG
+4665 
-4677 SFNAQVAL
+4677 
-4685 GPDALDGT
+4685 
-4693 VVNVNGVNYTV
+4693 
-4704 TAADLANGYITAAI
+4704 
-4718 PVTGEGP
+4718 
-4725 VAIHAEAVDAQGNV
+4725 
-4739 DVADADVTVT
+4739 
-4749 VDTLPAD
+4749 
-4756 LIGAITIP
+4756 
-4764 EDLNGDGILNADELG
+4764 
-4779 TDGSFNA
+4779 
-4786 QVALGPDALDGTV
+4786 
-4799 VNVNGVN
+4799 
-4806 YTVTAADL
+4806 
-4814 ANGYITAAIPVTGEG
+4814 
-4829 PVAIHAEA
+4829 
-4837 VDAQGNVDVADAD
+4837 
-4850 VTVTVD
+4850 
-4856 TLPAD
+4856 
-4861 LIGAITIPEDLNGDG
+4861 
-4876 ILNADELGTDGSFN
+4876 
-4890 AQVAL
+4890 
-4895 GPDAL
+4895 
-4900 DGTVVNV
+4900 
-4907 NGVNYTVTAADLA
+4907 
-4920 NGYITAA
+4920 
-4927 IPVTGEGPVAIHAEA
+4927 
-4942 VDAQGN
+4942 
-4948 VDVADA
+4948 
-4954 DVTVTVDTVP
+4954 
-4964 ADLIGAITIPED
+4964 
-4976 LNGDGILNADELGT
+4976 
-4990 DGSFNAQVALG
+4990 
-5001 PDALDGTVVNVN
+5001 
-5013 GVNYTVTAADL
+5013 
-5024 ANGYITAAIPV
+5024 
-5035 TGEGPVAIHAE
+5035 
-5046 AVDAQGNVDVAD
+5046 
-5058 ADVTV
+5058 
-5063 TVDTLPADLIG
+5063 
-5074 AITIPEDLNGD
+5074 
-5085 GILNADELGTDGS
+5085 
-5098 FNAQVALG
+5098 
-5106 PDALDGT
+5106 
-5113 VVNVNGTNYTVT
+5113 
-5125 AADLA
+5125 
-5130 NGYITAAIP
+5130 
-5139 VTGEGPVA
+5139 
-5147 IHAEA
+5147 
-5152 VDAQG
+5152 
-5157 NVDVADADV
+5157 
-5166 TVTVD
+5166 
-5171 TVPADLIGA
+5171 
-5180 ITIPEDLNGDGIL
+5180 
-5193 NADELGTDGS
+5193 
-5203 FNAQVALGPDAL
+5203 
-5215 DGTVVNVNGT
+5215 
-5225 NYTVTAADLAN
+5225 
-5236 GYITAAIP
+5236 
-5244 VTGEGPVAIHAE
+5244 
-5256 AVDAQGNVDV
+5256 
-5266 ADADV
+5266 
-5271 TVTVDTLPA
+5271 
-5280 DLIGAI
+5280 
-5286 TIPEDLNGD
+5286 
-5295 GILNADEL
+5295 
-5303 GTDGSFNAQV
+5303 
-5313 ALGPD
+5313 
-5318 ALDGTVVNVNGTNY
+5318 
-5332 TVTAADLA
+5332 
-5340 NGYIT
+5340 
-5345 AAIPVTGE
+5345 
-5353 GPVAIH
+5353 
-5359 AEAVDAQGN
+5359 
-5368 VDVADADVTVTV
+5368 
-5380 DTLPAD
+5380 
-5386 LIGAIT
+5386 
-5392 IPEDLNGDGILNAD
+5392 
-5406 ELGTDGSF
+5406 
-5414 NAQVA
+5414 
-5419 LGPDAV
+5419 
-5425 DGTVVNVNGTNYTV
+5425 
-5439 TAADLANGY
+5439 
-5448 ITAAI
+5448 
-5453 PVTGEGPVAI
+5453 
-5463 HAEAVDAQGNVDVA
+5463 
-5477 DADVTVTVDT
+5477 
-5487 LPADLIGA
+5487 
-5495 ITIPEDLNGDG
+5495 
-5506 ILNADELGTDG
+5506 
-5517 SFNAQVA
+5517 
-5524 LGPDA
+5524 
-5529 VDGTVVNVNGT
+5529 
-5540 NYTVTAADL
+5540 
-5549 ANGYIT
+5549 
-5555 ATLDATAADPV
+5555 
-5566 TGQIVIHAEA
+5566 
-5576 VDAQGN
+5576 
-5582 VDVADADVTVTID
+5582 TVTI
-5595 TTPQDLITAITVP
+5595 
-5608 EDLNGDGILNAAELG
+5608 
-5623 TDGTFNAQVA
+5623 
-5633 LGPDAIDGTVV
+5633 
-5644 NVNGTN
+5644 
-5650 YTVTAA
+5650 
-5656 DLANGYITA
+5656 
-5665 TLDATAAD
+5665 
-5673 PVTGQ
+5673 
-5678 IVIHAEAVDAQ
+5678 
-5689 GNVDVADADVTV
+5689 
-5701 TIDTTP
+5701 
-5707 QDLITAIT
+5707 
-5715 VPEDLNGDGILN
+5715 
-5727 AAELGTD
+5727 
-5734 GTFNAQVALG
+5734 
-5744 PDAVDGTVV
+5744 
-5753 NVNGTNYTVTAADLT
+5753 
-5768 NGYITATL
+5768 
-5776 DATAADPVTG
+5776 
-5786 QIVIH
+5786 
-5791 AEAVDAQG
+5791 
-5799 NVDVADA
+5799 
-5806 DVTVTIDT
+5806 
-5814 TPQDLITAITVPED
+5814 
-5828 LNGDGILNAAELG
+5828 
-5841 TDGTFNAQVALG
+5841 
-5853 PDAVDGTVVN
+5853 
-5863 VNGTNYTVTAA
+5863 
-5874 DLANGY
+5874 
-5880 ITATLDATA
+5880 
-5889 ADPVTGQ
+5889 
-5896 IVIHAEA
+5896 
-5903 VDAQGNVDVADADV
+5903 
-5917 TVTIDT
+5917 
-5923 TPQDLITAI
+5923 
-5932 TVPEDLNGD
+5932 
-5941 GILNAAELGTDG
+5941 
-5953 TFNAQVALGP
+5953 
-5963 DAIDGTVVNVNGTN
+5963 
-5977 YTVTAA
+5977 
-5983 DLANGYITATLDATA
+5983 
-5998 ADPVTGQIV
+5998 
-6007 IHAEAVDAQGNVDV
+6007 
-6021 ADADVTVTLDVTP
+6021 
-6034 PDITTTVLAIDPVTA
+6034 
-6049 DNILDATEAGGS
+6049 S
-6061 VTLTGTL
+6061 
-6068 TNIPTD
+6068 
-6074 AVTTGVVVTVNGIDY
+6074 
-6089 TATVDAV
+6089 
-6096 AGTWTVDVAGS
+6096 S
-6107 GLAADSDL
+6107 
-6115 TVDATATFTDL
+6115 
-6126 AGNASTLQDTQTYT
+6126 
-6140 LASSIIA
+6140 SSILA
-6147 FDNTDTAV
+6147 FDNTDHAV
-6155 LAPQPLLV
+6155 LSPQPSLV
-6163 QDDAALGSNTYLAL
+6163 GDDVSLGSTSYLVL
-6177 VSLAG
+6177 TSVAG

-6188 SESIGFTVGAGQEG
+6188 GNSLGFTVAAGHEG
-6202 NATFTYSALIGV
+6202 DVTFQYSGLI
-6214 DALSDY
+6214 DAAVLSDY
-6220 SLVVQKFDTA
+6220 KLVVQKFNT
-6230 TGQWTAIYGGGQA
+6230 TTNQWESIHGDANSSLIS
-6243 DILDL
+6243 LH
-6248 TLLGSTPGV
+6248 
-6257 VIDGL
+6257 
-6262 EEGQYRA
+6262 
-6269 FMTYNGLLG
+6269 LLG
-6278 IGLLGTLTGTMDV
+6278 IGT
-6291 YDTTQVGGYYT
+6291 
-6302 EVAEGNVITEIND
+6302 GNVP
-6315 AGEVDVVTPTTVIS
+6315 G
-6329 EVNGQPVV
+6329 
-6337 ANGTSITGTYGTLV
+6337 
-6351 INLDGSY
+6351 
-6358 TYTPTA
+6358 
-6364 SAAGVGQTDQ
+6364 
-6374 FTYTLIDP
+6374 
-6382 VTGDTAQANLN
+6382 
-6393 IQLSSVKAVDNVVMA
+6393 
-6408 EINPEPLLVADD
+6408 
-6420 VALGSS
+6420 
-6426 TYLAAVSLAGIDLQL
+6426 
-6441 LGNDAIEFTVD
+6441 
-6452 PNREGTAT
+6452 
-6460 FTFDAII
+6460 
-6467 TADLLSDYAIV
+6467 
-6478 VQKFDE
+6478 
-6484 ATGQWVSI
+6484 
-6492 GGTNPEASLI
+6492 
-6502 DLTLIG
+6502 
-6508 GTPTAVLEGLDAGQ
+6508 AVLDGLDAGQ
-6522 YRAFIGYEGLLGV
+6522 YRAFLAYDGLLG
-6535 GLGGTL
+6535 LGVLGTL
-6541 TGTMDVYNPYI
+6541 SATMDDYDLSVAGGYEIGNAEGNVITDPDPTTGQVDQVTANTYVSSVNGHPIDADGETFAGTYGTITFYQDGSYVYVPNADGSGVGQTDVFTYTLTDSVTGATGQANLNIVFDSIRAADNLVEVELNPQYQLVGTETDSAFYGVLLNVGNIVDLQLLTVDTVDFTIGAGQEGVATFNFNSLIGASALGDYNVVLQKYNDVTGQWEAVNGTGDRSLLNLTLLGNTPTAQIGGLTEGEYRAFLSFNGLVGGAVAVTLNGSVDVYNP
-6552 VAGYS
+6552 
-6557 VEPIS
+6557 
-6562 GNVIKD
+6562 
-6568 ASLTGEVD
+6568 
-6576 AASSSAVI
+6576 AVI
-6584 SQVNGVAVDPVAGAT
+6584 TGYDVVAAHGNLISDPNTNGDVDIATPNSIISEVNGVAVSASPT
-6599 IVGTYG
+6599 EIIGTHG
-6605 TLVIDQDGNYTYTPT
+6605 TLLIYANGDYTYTP
-6620 VNGANLG
+6620 NADSAGLG

-6634 TLLDPVTGN
+6634 TLLDPASNTTSQATFYVHLDSKVVDMNWDAADPPQPATVTITAVDDAVNAAIAAEPHLIEDDRALGSATYLALLSLAGINLQAPLPFVNSTVEFNVGAGETGTATFKYSSLINEGALGDYQLVVQKFNTATNRWESITGSSEASLLNLSVLGIGVNATPGVVVEGLDEGQYRAFMTYNGLYGKSILGTLSGTMDVYDPNQIDFTGLASEGNVITGLGVGTNADAVTGYTIVDSVTVNGVTTNVDPNTGTIIQGQYGTLQIFANGDYIYTPNNTNANLGLVDHFTYTLADPLGGNISASLDFTIGNSTPVIAVDDLAVAVVNPEYLQIGNDVAVGNTTYLALLTLTDNFDFQAGGQSVNFTLTDATLNDVTFNYSALISASLLADYVLVVQKFDTATNQWVAVNGTGDADLLSLAAFGGNSVTLEGLAAGQYRAYMTYAGSGVGVSLLGTLSVQKDVFDATNITGYSTQVAEGNVIHDVGLNGHADTASGFSTVTSVEFNGTAFAVNATGVTTIVGDHGTLSIYANGNYSYQPNGEAASLGQVDQFTYTLSDGLN
-6643 TSEATL
+6643 TSQATL
-6649 YVRLD
+6649 YLHID
-6654 SDSVDM
+6654 SDAVDM
-6660 TWNDADPS
+6660 TWNTSDPS

-6673 TSPLPV
+6673 TVTPV
-6679 DAMDN
+6679 DAIDN
-6684 VASAEIDMVYPVT
+6684 VVSAGVDIVPQGELGVAVGSATYLALVGITENLNVSLLGTPSVAFTIDAGHEADVTFAYAPVLSLSLFNDYKVVLQQKGADGAWHNIDGGSSTGLLNIGLLGNGGIGVTVPDLGQGEYRAFMVYT
-6697 TEVLDNAISYNW
+6697 G
-6709 LLGVGGIVIGAKEG
+6709 LGVGILG
-6723 TATFTVDPGNLTDA
+6723 TMSVVKDDFDYTVAPTNTA
-6737 IIAVNF
+6737 
-6743 GSVATVVDGLHVVLT
+6743 
-6758 RVNPDGTRTV
+6758 V
-6768 VADSSDTGVIDLLG
+6768 VAD
-6782 IFGSEVQFKI
+6782 
-6792 DNLSAGTY
+6792 
-6800 ELFMES
+6800 
-6806 NTLLT
+6806 
-6811 ALGSVTADI
+6811 
-6820 TLNHGDITQPP
+6820 
-6831 VLVVDPVTGNVLAD
+6831 GNVLTD
-6845 DNSAIYGTNYV
+6845 DV
-6856 PDYITTTSVVTAVT
+6856 TTLTTQV
-6870 AENGN
+6870 
-6875 TTTVVVGTPATVVGV
+6875 TTVTSEVVGALPQTVGTDTVINGA
-6890 YGTLTINADGTY
+6890 YGTLVISTNGHYTY
-6902 SYQATADMANV
+6902 TPNTTDLSAI
-6913 GKVDSFTYTVT
+6913 GKVDSFTYTIRDVL
-6924 DPVTGRT
+6924 TGAT

-6944 VDVTWNTADPSA
+6944 VTIAWDAANPANDGVVQLTANPDHVVTTTDFSNAAD
-6956 DATLPTPSVTAD
+6956 LP
-6968 TDDATISMAPV
+6968 
-6979 VDPVVDVA
+6979 VDVA
-6987 SGNVTIGNLAGFP
+6987 SPVVSVNLIGSNSVVSDQFVVGAGTVANIDLSAVYTAQPLASL
-7000 PLPVLSSTVTSSQ
+7000 LP
-7013 FTIAANTVSDVHVQL
+7013 TVSYVIQSW
-7028 NYTASL
+7028 NGTA
-7034 SLSALPTTGYTIQQ
+7034 
-7048 LVGGTWVNTAYSGSA
+7048 WVNTIYSGSQ
-7063 TALAGVLGAPA
+7063 TALGSVATIQAGSVAFQ
-7074 YSADV
+7074 DTV
-7079 PHLSEGTYRVVFS
+7079 EHLAAGTYRVQYTLTGV
-7092 LSSLISLGTVTLD
+7092 SLGATSLDTNVSTTTVHLD
-7105 SVVTTTA
+7105 TYRSDWISGNVLAGDNIGGVADTGILSHEGAKLQVWDNAQNAYVDAVGQTINTGNGVLIMQSNGEYEYRPNDVTTTTQLA
-7112 THLDQ
+7112 S
-7117 YTPDGQTDW
+7117 TDS
-7126 ITGNV
+7126 INYKIVSVTGNV
-7131 LTNDVVEGTQL
+7131 ESQSTLTIDLTHND
-7142 YVMNSTTGTYEL
+7142 
-7154 AAGQG
+7154 
-7159 VNTGEGTLYLYNDG
+7159 YN
-7173 SYFYKPLDSA
+7173 L
-7183 ANATVDVID
+7183 
-7192 YKLVSVIDGSEYT
+7192 LYT
-7205 SSLTINLSQE
+7205 STS
-7215 LNSLAVS
+7215 
-7222 TAANDTFALGNGSD
+7222 ANDTFTTGTGSD
-7236 TLIYN
+7236 TVIYQVLN
-7241 TLTAASVTNA
+7241 NVAIGNGGN
-7251 TGGNTTAGGVDVW
+7251 TGGNGVDTW
-7264 TDFHVGNTATDDQAD
+7264 TDFHVGNVATDKQAD
-7279 KIDLSNLL
+7279 LIDIRGLL
-7287 IGSQT
+7287 DGAQTDANIGEYLNVTVSGGNT
-7292 NLTIGQ
+7292 TIQ
-7298 YVSVSYDAASQTATI
+7298 I
-7313 SVDRDGGLL
+7313 DRDGLTGLFPANNFTTLL
-7322 VEGTYTETPLLQLT
+7322 VLQGVTTTETELL
-7336 NLTGPVTLND
+7336 
-7346 LINNGQIIF
+7346 NNGQILY

>member
-1 MPEIQII
+1 M
-8 AKDNHKTLVTTE
+8 
-20 GTSAKLSEASVV
+20 
-32 LVKVAA
+32 
-38 SDVLVVNRE
+38 
-47 GTNAVIRLKNGE
+47 
-59 TIVIEGFFSGTA
+59 
-71 EPKDNSLVFQ
+71 
-81 DENGQLIWAKFKD
+81 
-94 AENDADA
+94 
-101 DSDADADADSDVEPQ
+101 
-116 ALLGEDLPAALP
+116 
-128 AEAPQELVSDVIYQ
+128 
-142 PISSIEP
+142 
-149 LLYHDAG
+149 
-156 VNPWLWAAI
+156 
-165 PLVAGGIIAAASNH
+165 
-179 DSNDDS
+179 
-185 SVPADTT
+185 
-192 PPSTDGVTFSV
+192 
-203 DPVTSDNVI
+203 
-212 NASEASGNVTITGV
+212 
-226 LKNIP
+226 
-231 ADAAN
+231 
-236 TAVTVVING
+236 
-245 VTYNATVDKAAGT
+245 
-258 WTVSVPGSGLVADA
+258 
-272 DKTIDAK
+272 
-279 VTFTD
+279 
-284 AAGNSSSV
+284 
-292 NDTQTYTLDTT
+292 
-303 APNAPVIDPVNGTD
+303 IDPVNGTD
-317 PITGTAEPGSTVTVT
+317 PITGT
-332 YPDGSTKTVVAGP
+332 
-345 DGTWTVPN
+345 
-353 PGLNDGDE
+353 
-361 VTAVA
+361 
-366 TDPAGNTSGP
+366 
-376 ATAVVDA
+376 
-383 VAPTV
+383 
-388 ALDDVL
+388 
-394 TNDSTPALTGTV
+394 
-406 NDPTA
+406 
-411 TVVVNVDG
+411 
-419 VDYPAVNNG
+419 
-428 DGTWTLA
+428 
-435 DNTLPTLA
+435 
-443 DGPHTI
+443 
-449 TVTATDAAGNVGT
+449 
-462 DTGVVTVDTAAPNT
+462 
-476 AGVTFTIDSVTA
+476 
-488 DNVINASEA
+488 
-497 AGNVTITGVLK
+497 
-508 NIPADATN
+508 
-516 TAVTV
+516 
-521 VINGVTYNATVD
+521 
-533 KTAGT
+533 
-538 WTVSVPGSGLVAD
+538 
-551 ADKTIDAKV
+551 
-560 TFTDAAGNS
+560 
-569 STVND
+569 
-574 TQTYTLDT
+574 
-582 TAPDA
+582 
-587 PVINPVNGTDPITG
+587 
-601 TAEPGSTV
+601 
-609 TVTYPNGDTATVVAG
+609 
-624 PDGSWSV
+624 
-631 PNPGLND
+631 
-638 GDEVEAIATDPAG
+638 
-651 NPSLP
+651 
-656 GTATVDAVGP
+656 
-666 NTDGAN
+666 
-672 FAVDSVTAD
+672 
-681 NVINA
+681 
-686 SEASG
+686 
-691 NVTVTGVLKNVP
+691 
-703 ADAANTVVT
+703 
-712 VVINGQTYTATV
+712 
-724 DSTAGTW
+724 
-731 TVSVPGSD
+731 
-739 LTADADKTI
+739 
-748 DAKVTFTDAAGNSSS
+748 
-763 VNDTQ
+763 
-768 TYTIDTT
+768 
-775 APDAPVI
+775 
-782 NPVNGTDPITGTA
+782 
-795 EPGSTVTVTYPDGS
+795 
-809 TTTVVAGPGGTWTVP
+809 
-824 NPGNLVDG
+824 
-832 DEVTA
+832 
-837 IATDP
+837 
-842 AGNPS
+842 
-847 LPGTAIVDAVGPNTD
+847 
-862 GVNFT
+862 
-867 VDSVTSDNVINA
+867 
-879 SEASGN
+879 
-885 VTVTGVLKNVPADA
+885 
-899 ANTVVTVVINGQT
+899 
-912 YTATVDSTAGTWTV
+912 
-926 SVPGSDLIADADK
+926 
-939 TIDAKVT
+939 
-946 FTDAAG
+946 
-952 NSSSVNDTHTY
+952 
-963 TVDTVAPNAPVLDP
+963 
-977 INATDP
+977 
-983 VSGQAEPGSTV
+983 
-994 TVTYPDGTTAT
+994 
-1005 VVAGTDGSWSVPN
+1005 
-1018 PGNLVDGDTVTAT
+1018 
-1031 ATDPAGNT
+1031 
-1039 SLPGTGTVSAD
+1039 
-1050 ITAPV
+1050 
-1055 VALDDVLTNDST
+1055 
-1067 PALTGTV
+1067 
-1074 NDPTAT
+1074 
-1080 VVVNVDGVDYP
+1080 
-1091 AVNNGDGTWTLADN
+1091 
-1105 TLPTLAD
+1105 
-1112 GPHTI
+1112 
-1117 TVTATDAAGNVGNDT
+1117 
-1132 AVVTIDTV
+1132 
-1140 APNAPVLDPI
+1140 
-1150 NATDPVSGQAE
+1150 
-1161 PGSTVTVTYPDGT
+1161 
-1174 TATVVA
+1174 
-1180 GTDGS
+1180 
-1185 WSVPNPGNLVDG
+1185 
-1197 DTVTATATDPAGNTS
+1197 
-1212 LPGTGTVSADIT
+1212 
-1224 APVVALDDVLTND
+1224 
-1237 STPVLTGTVNDPTAT
+1237 
-1252 VVVNVDG
+1252 
-1259 VDYPAVNNGDGT
+1259 
-1271 WTLADNTLPTLA
+1271 
-1283 DGPHTITVTA
+1283 
-1293 TDAAGNVG
+1293 
-1301 NDTAVVTIDTVAPN
+1301 
-1315 APVLDPINATDPV
+1315 
-1328 SGQAEPGST
+1328 AEPGST

-1862 TATVVAGTDGSWSVP
+1862 TATVVAGTDGNWSVP

-1943 NVDGTDYPAVNNG
+1943 NVDGVEYPAVNNG

-2113 VVNVDGTDYPA
+2113 VVNVDG
-2124 VNNGDGTWTLA
+2124 
-2135 DNTLPTLADGPHTIT
+2135 
-2150 VTATDAAGNVG
+2150 
-2161 NDTAVV
+2161 
-2167 TIDTVAPNAPVL
+2167 
-2179 DPINATD
+2179 
-2186 PVSGQ
+2186 
-2191 AEPGS
+2191 
-2196 TVTVTYPDGTTAT
+2196 
-2209 VVAGTDGS
+2209 
-2217 WSVPNPG
+2217 
-2224 NLVDGDTVTAT
+2224 
-2235 ATDPAGN
+2235 
-2242 TSLPGT
+2242 
-2248 GTVSADITPPV
+2248 
-2259 VLLDDV
+2259 
-2265 LTNDSTPALTGTVND
+2265 
-2280 PTATVVVNVDGVDYP
+2280 VDYP

-2303 WTLADNTLPTLA
+2303 WTLADNTLP
-2315 DGPHTITVTA
+2315 
-2325 TDAAGNVGNDTA
+2325 
-2337 VVTIDTVAPNAPVLD
+2337 
-2352 PINATDPVSGTAE
+2352 
-2365 AGSTVTVS
+2365 
-2373 FPDGTTATVVAGTDG
+2373 
-2388 SWSVPNPGN
+2388 
-2397 LVDGDTVTATATDPA
+2397 
-2412 GNTSLPGTGT
+2412 
-2422 VSADITA
+2422 
-2429 PVVALDDVLTND
+2429 
-2441 STPALTGTVN
+2441 ALT
-2451 DPTATVVVNVDG
+2451 
-2463 VDYPAVNNG
+2463 
-2472 DGTWTLADNT
+2472 
-2482 LPTLADGP
+2482 DGP

-2857 DTVAPNAPVLDPIN
+2857 DT
-2871 ATDPVSGQAEPGSTV
+2871 
-2886 TVTYPDGTTATVVA
+2886 
-2900 GTDGSWSVPNPGNLV
+2900 
-2915 DGDTVTATAT
+2915 
-2925 DPAGNTSLPGTG
+2925 SL
-2937 TVSADIT
+2937 
-2944 APVVALDDV
+2944 
-2953 LTNDSTPALTGTV
+2953 
-2966 NDPTATVV
+2966 
-2974 VNVDG
+2974 
-2979 VDYPAVNNGDGTWT
+2979 
-2993 LADNTLPTL
+2993 
-3002 ADGPHTITVTAT
+3002 
-3014 DAAGNVGN
+3014 
-3022 DTAVVTIDTV
+3022 
-3032 APNAPVLDPIN
+3032 
-3043 ATDPVSGQAEPG
+3043 
-3055 STVTVTY
+3055 
-3062 PDGTT
+3062 
-3067 ATVVAGTDGSWSVP
+3067 
-3081 NPGNLVDGDTVTA
+3081 
-3094 TATDPAGNTSLPG
+3094 
-3107 TGTVS
+3107 
-3112 ADITAPV
+3112 
-3119 VALDDVLTNDSTP
+3119 
-3132 ALTGTVNDPT
+3132 
-3142 ATVVVNVD
+3142 
-3150 GVDYPAVNNGDGTW
+3150 
-3164 TLADNT
+3164 
-3170 LPTLADGPH
+3170 
-3179 TITVTATDAAG
+3179 
-3190 NVGNDTAVVTIDTVA
+3190 
-3205 PNAPVLDPINATDP
+3205 
-3219 VSGQAEPGS
+3219 
-3228 TVTVTY
+3228 
-3234 PDGTTATVVAGTDG
+3234 
-3248 SWSVPNP
+3248 
-3255 GNLVDGDTVTATAT
+3255 
-3269 DPAGN
+3269 
-3274 TSLPGT
+3274 
-3280 GTVSAD
+3280 
-3286 ITAPVVALDDVLTND
+3286 
-3301 STPALTGTVNDPTA
+3301 
-3315 TVVVNVDG
+3315 
-3323 TDYPAVNNGD
+3323 
-3333 GTWTLA
+3333 
-3339 DNTLP
+3339 
-3344 TLADGPHTITVTATD
+3344 
-3359 AAGNVGNDTAVV
+3359 
-3371 TIDTVAPNA
+3371 
-3380 PVLDPINATDPVSG
+3380 
-3394 QAEPGSTVTVT
+3394 
-3405 YPDGTTATVV
+3405 
-3415 AGTDGSWSVP
+3415 
-3425 NPGNLVDG
+3425 
-3433 DTVTATATDPAG
+3433 
-3445 NTSLPGT
+3445 
-3452 GTVSADIT
+3452 
-3460 APVVALDD
+3460 
-3468 VLTNDSTP
+3468 
-3476 ALTGTVNDPTAT
+3476 
-3488 VVVNVDGTDY
+3488 
-3498 PAVNNGDGTWTLA
+3498 
-3511 DNTLPT
+3511 
-3517 LADGPHTIT
+3517 
-3526 VTATDAAGNVG
+3526 
-3537 NDIAV
+3537 
-3542 VTIDTVAPN
+3542 
-3551 APVLD
+3551 
-3556 PINATDPVSGQA
+3556 
-3568 EPGSTVTVTYPDGT
+3568 
-3582 TATVVAGTDGSWS
+3582 
-3595 VPNPGNL
+3595 
-3602 VDGDTVTATATDP
+3602 
-3615 AGNTSLPGTG
+3615 
-3625 TVSADITAPVV
+3625 
-3636 ALDDVLTND
+3636 
-3645 STPALTGT
+3645 
-3653 VNDPTATVVVNVDG
+3653 
-3667 TDYPAV
+3667 
-3673 NNGDGTWTL
+3673 
-3682 ADNTLPTLADGPHTI
+3682 
-3697 TVTATDA
+3697 
-3704 AGNVGN
+3704 
-3710 DTAVVTIDTSVPVV
+3710 PVV

-3801 TLTIDTVPAD
+3801 TLTI
-3811 LIGAITIPEDLNGDG
+3811 
-3826 ILNADELGTDGS
+3826 
-3838 FNAQVALG
+3838 
-3846 PDAIDG
+3846 
-3852 TVVNVN
+3852 
-3858 GTNYTVTAADLANG
+3858 
-3872 YITAA
+3872 
-3877 IPVTGEGPV
+3877 
-3886 AIHAEA
+3886 
-3892 VDAQGNV
+3892 
-3899 DVADADVTVTVDT
+3899 
-3912 VPADLIGAITIPEDL
+3912 
-3927 NGDGILN
+3927 
-3934 ADELGTDGSFNAQV
+3934 
-3948 ALGPDALDGTVVN
+3948 
-3961 VNGVNY
+3961 
-3967 TVTAA
+3967 
-3972 DLANGYITAAIP
+3972 
-3984 VTGEGPVAIHAEA
+3984 
-3997 VDAQGNVDVA
+3997 
-4007 DADVTVTV
+4007 
-4015 DTVPADLIGAITIPE
+4015 
-4030 DLNGD
+4030 
-4035 GILNA
+4035 
-4040 DELGTDGSF
+4040 
-4049 NAQVALGPDAL
+4049 
-4060 DGTVVNVNG
+4060 
-4069 VNYTVTAADLANG
+4069 
-4082 YITAAI
+4082 
-4088 PVTGEGPVAIHAEAV
+4088 
-4103 DAQGNVDVADAD
+4103 
-4115 VTVTVDTVPA
+4115 
-4125 DLIGAITIPEDL
+4125 
-4137 NGDGILNADELG
+4137 
-4149 TDGSF
+4149 
-4154 NAQVALGPD
+4154 
-4163 ALDGTVVNV
+4163 
-4172 NGVNYTVTAA
+4172 
-4182 DLANGYITAAIPVTG
+4182 
-4197 EGPVAIHAEAVDPQG
+4197 
-4212 NVDVAD
+4212 
-4218 ADVTVTVDTV
+4218 
-4228 PADLIG
+4228 
-4234 AITIPEDLNGDG
+4234 
-4246 ILNADELGTDG
+4246 
-4257 SFNAQVALGPD
+4257 
-4268 ALDGTVVNVNGVNY
+4268 
-4282 TVTAADLANGYI
+4282 
-4294 TAAIP
+4294 
-4299 VTGEGPVAIHAEAVD
+4299 
-4314 AQGNVDVADA
+4314 
-4324 DVTVTVDTLPADL
+4324 
-4337 IGAITI
+4337 
-4343 PEDLNGDGILNAD
+4343 
-4356 ELGTDGSFNA
+4356 
-4366 QVALG
+4366 
-4371 PDALDGT
+4371 
-4378 VVNVNGVNYTVTA
+4378 
-4391 ADLANGYIT
+4391 
-4400 AAIPVTGEG
+4400 
-4409 PVAIHAEAV
+4409 
-4418 DAQGNV
+4418 
-4424 DVADADVTVTVDTL
+4424 
-4438 PADLIG
+4438 
-4444 AITIPEDLN
+4444 
-4453 GDGILN
+4453 
-4459 ADELGTDGSFNAQVA
+4459 
-4474 LGPDAIDGTVVNVNG
+4474 
-4489 VNYTV
+4489 
-4494 TAADLANGYITAA
+4494 
-4507 IPVTGEGPVAIH
+4507 
-4519 AEAVDAQGN
+4519 
-4528 VDVADADVTV
+4528 
-4538 TVDTLPADLIGAITI
+4538 
-4553 PEDLNGDGILN
+4553 
-4564 ADELGT
+4564 
-4570 DGSFNAQVALGPDA
+4570 
-4584 IDGTVVNVNGTNYTV
+4584 
-4599 TAADLANGYIT
+4599 
-4610 AAIPVTGEGPVAIHA
+4610 
-4625 EAVDAQGNVDVADAD
+4625 
-4640 VTVTVDTL
+4640 
-4648 PADLIGAITIP
+4648 
-4659 EDLNGD
+4659 
-4665 GILNADELGTDG
+4665 
-4677 SFNAQVAL
+4677 
-4685 GPDALDGT
+4685 
-4693 VVNVNGVNYTV
+4693 
-4704 TAADLANGYITAAI
+4704 
-4718 PVTGEGP
+4718 
-4725 VAIHAEAVDAQGNV
+4725 
-4739 DVADADVTVT
+4739 
-4749 VDTLPAD
+4749 
-4756 LIGAITIP
+4756 
-4764 EDLNGDGILNADELG
+4764 
-4779 TDGSFNA
+4779 
-4786 QVALGPDALDGTV
+4786 
-4799 VNVNGVN
+4799 
-4806 YTVTAADL
+4806 
-4814 ANGYITAAIPVTGEG
+4814 
-4829 PVAIHAEA
+4829 
-4837 VDAQGNVDVADAD
+4837 
-4850 VTVTVD
+4850 
-4856 TLPAD
+4856 
-4861 LIGAITIPEDLNGDG
+4861 
-4876 ILNADELGTDGSFN
+4876 
-4890 AQVAL
+4890 
-4895 GPDAL
+4895 
-4900 DGTVVNV
+4900 
-4907 NGVNYTVTAADLA
+4907 
-4920 NGYITAA
+4920 
-4927 IPVTGEGPVAIHAEA
+4927 
-4942 VDAQGN
+4942 
-4948 VDVADA
+4948 
-4954 DVTVTVDTVP
+4954 DTVP

-5157 NVDVADADV
+5157 NVDVADADI

-5171 TVPADLIGA
+5171 TLPADLIGA

-5215 DGTVVNVNGT
+5215 DGTVVNVNGV

-5266 ADADV
+5266 ADADITV
-5271 TVTVDTLPA
+5271 TVDTLPADLIGAITIPEDLNGDGILNADELGTDGSFNAQVALGPDALDGTVVNVNGVNYTVTAADLANGYITAAIPVTGEGPVAIHAEAVDAQGNVDVADADITVTVDTLPA

-5340 NGYIT
+5340 
-5345 AAIPVTGE
+5345 
-5353 GPVAIH
+5353 
-5359 AEAVDAQGN
+5359 
-5368 VDVADADVTVTV
+5368 
-5380 DTLPAD
+5380 
-5386 LIGAIT
+5386 
-5392 IPEDLNGDGILNAD
+5392 
-5406 ELGTDGSF
+5406 
-5414 NAQVA
+5414 
-5419 LGPDAV
+5419 
-5425 DGTVVNVNGTNYTV
+5425 
-5439 TAADLANGY
+5439 
-5448 ITAAI
+5448 
-5453 PVTGEGPVAI
+5453 
-5463 HAEAVDAQGNVDVA
+5463 
-5477 DADVTVTVDT
+5477 
-5487 LPADLIGA
+5487 
-5495 ITIPEDLNGDG
+5495 
-5506 ILNADELGTDG
+5506 
-5517 SFNAQVA
+5517 
-5524 LGPDA
+5524 
-5529 VDGTVVNVNGT
+5529 
-5540 NYTVTAADL
+5540 
-5549 ANGYIT
+5549 
-5555 ATLDATAADPV
+5555 
-5566 TGQIVIHAEA
+5566 
-5576 VDAQGN
+5576 
-5582 VDVADADVTVTID
+5582 
-5595 TTPQDLITAITVP
+5595 
-5608 EDLNGDGILNAAELG
+5608 
-5623 TDGTFNAQVA
+5623 
-5633 LGPDAIDGTVV
+5633 
-5644 NVNGTN
+5644 
-5650 YTVTAA
+5650 
-5656 DLANGYITA
+5656 
-5665 TLDATAAD
+5665 
-5673 PVTGQ
+5673 
-5678 IVIHAEAVDAQ
+5678 
-5689 GNVDVADADVTV
+5689 
-5701 TIDTTP
+5701 
-5707 QDLITAIT
+5707 
-5715 VPEDLNGDGILN
+5715 
-5727 AAELGTD
+5727 
-5734 GTFNAQVALG
+5734 
-5744 PDAVDGTVV
+5744 
-5753 NVNGTNYTVTAADLT
+5753 

-5963 DAIDGTVVNVNGTN
+5963 DAVDGTVVNVNGTNYTVTAADLANGYITATLDATAADPVTGQIVIHAEAVDAQGNVDVADADVTVTIDTTPQDLITAITVPEDLNGDGILNAAELGTDGTFNAQVALGPDAVDGTVVNVNGTNYTVTAADLANGYITATLDATAADPVTGQIVIHAEAVDAQGNVDVADADVTVTIDTTPQDLITAITAPEDLNGDGILNAAELGTDGTFNAQVALGPDAVDGTVVNVNGTN

-6599 IVGTYG
+6599 ITGTYG

-6620 VNGANLG
+6620 VDGANLG

-6709 LLGVGGIVIGAKEG
+6709 LLGVGGIVIGSKEG

-6845 DNSAIYGTNYV
+6845 DNSAVYGTNYV

-6875 TTTVVVGTPATVVGV
+6875 TTTVVAGTPATVVGV

>member
-1 MPEIQII
+1 M
-8 AKDNHKTLVTTE
+8 
-20 GTSAKLSEASVV
+20 
-32 LVKVAA
+32 
-38 SDVLVVNRE
+38 
-47 GTNAVIRLKNGE
+47 
-59 TIVIEGFFSGTA
+59 
-71 EPKDNSLVFQ
+71 
-81 DENGQLIWAKFKD
+81 
-94 AENDADA
+94 
-101 DSDADADADSDVEPQ
+101 
-116 ALLGEDLPAALP
+116 
-128 AEAPQELVSDVIYQ
+128 
-142 PISSIEP
+142 
-149 LLYHDAG
+149 
-156 VNPWLWAAI
+156 
-165 PLVAGGIIAAASNH
+165 
-179 DSNDDS
+179 
-185 SVPADTT
+185 
-192 PPSTDGVTFSV
+192 
-203 DPVTSDNVI
+203 
-212 NASEASGNVTITGV
+212 
-226 LKNIP
+226 
-231 ADAAN
+231 
-236 TAVTVVING
+236 
-245 VTYNATVDKAAGT
+245 
-258 WTVSVPGSGLVADA
+258 
-272 DKTIDAK
+272 
-279 VTFTD
+279 
-284 AAGNSSSV
+284 
-292 NDTQTYTLDTT
+292 
-303 APNAPVIDPVNGTD
+303 IDPVNGTD

-521 VINGVTYNATVD
+521 VINGVTYNTTVD

-574 TQTYTLDT
+574 TQIYTLDT
-582 TAPDA
+582 AAPAA
-587 PVINPVNGTDPITG
+587 PVIDPVNGTDPITG

-656 GTATVDAVGP
+656 GTAIVDAVGP
-666 NTDGAN
+666 NTDGVN
-672 FAVDSVTAD
+672 FTVDSVTAD

-795 EPGSTVTVTYPDGS
+795 EPGSTVTVTYPNGD
-809 TTTVVAGPGGTWTVP
+809 TATVVAGPDGSWSVP
-824 NPGNLVDG
+824 NPGLNDG
-832 DEVTA
+832 DEVEA

-867 VDSVTSDNVINA
+867 VDSVTADNVINA

-926 SVPGSDLIADADK
+926 SVSGSDLTADADK

-1105 TLPTLAD
+1105 TLP
-1112 GPHTI
+1112 
-1117 TVTATDAAGNVGNDT
+1117 
-1132 AVVTIDTV
+1132 
-1140 APNAPVLDPI
+1140 
-1150 NATDPVSGQAE
+1150 
-1161 PGSTVTVTYPDGT
+1161 
-1174 TATVVA
+1174 
-1180 GTDGS
+1180 
-1185 WSVPNPGNLVDG
+1185 
-1197 DTVTATATDPAGNTS
+1197 
-1212 LPGTGTVSADIT
+1212 
-1224 APVVALDDVLTND
+1224 ALT
-1237 STPVLTGTVNDPTAT
+1237 
-1252 VVVNVDG
+1252 
-1259 VDYPAVNNGDGT
+1259 
-1271 WTLADNTLPTLA
+1271 

-1475 TAVVTIDTVA
+1475 TAVVTIDT
-1485 PNAPVLD
+1485 
-1492 PINAT
+1492 
-1497 DPVSGQAEPGS
+1497 
-1508 TVTVTYP
+1508 
-1515 DGTTATVVAGTDGS
+1515 
-1529 WSVPNPGN
+1529 
-1537 LVDGDTVTAT
+1537 
-1547 ATDPAGNTSLPG
+1547 SL
-1559 TGTVSADITAPV
+1559 
-1571 VALDDVL
+1571 
-1578 TNDSTP
+1578 
-1584 ALTGT
+1584 
-1589 VNDPTATVVVNV
+1589 
-1601 DGVDYPAVN
+1601 
-1610 NGDGTWTLADNTLP
+1610 
-1624 TLADGPHTI
+1624 
-1633 TVTATDAAGNVG
+1633 
-1645 NDTAVVTIDTV
+1645 
-1656 APNAPVLD
+1656 
-1664 PINATDPVSGQAEPG
+1664 
-1679 STVTVTYPDGTTATV
+1679 
-1694 VAGTD
+1694 
-1699 GSWSVPNPGNLVDG
+1699 
-1713 DTVTATATDPA
+1713 
-1724 GNTSLPGTGTV
+1724 
-1735 SADITAPVVALDDV
+1735 
-1749 LTNDSTP
+1749 
-1756 ALTGTVN
+1756 
-1763 DPTATVV
+1763 
-1770 VNVDGVDYPAVNNGD
+1770 
-1785 GTWTLADNTLPTLAD
+1785 
-1800 GPHTITVTAT
+1800 
-1810 DAAGNVGND
+1810 
-1819 TAVVTIDTVAPNA
+1819 
-1832 PVLDPI
+1832 
-1838 NATDPVSGQA
+1838 
-1848 EPGSTVTVTYPDGT
+1848 
-1862 TATVVAGTDGSWSVP
+1862 
-1877 NPGNLVDG
+1877 
-1885 DTVTA
+1885 
-1890 TATDPAGNTSL
+1890 
-1901 PGTGTVSADITAPVV
+1901 
-1916 ALDDV
+1916 
-1921 LTNDSTPA
+1921 
-1929 LTGTVNDPTATVVV
+1929 
-1943 NVDGTDYPAVNNG
+1943 
-1956 DGTWTLA
+1956 
-1963 DNTLPT
+1963 
-1969 LADGPHTITVTATD
+1969 
-1983 AAGNVGNDTAVVTI
+1983 
-1997 DTVAPNAPVL
+1997 
-2007 DPINATDPVSG
+2007 
-2018 QAEPGSTVTVTYP
+2018 
-2031 DGTTATVVA
+2031 
-2040 GTDGSWSVPNPG
+2040 
-2052 NLVDGDTV
+2052 
-2060 TATATDP
+2060 
-2067 AGNTSLPGT
+2067 
-2076 GTVSADITA
+2076 
-2085 PVVALDDV
+2085 
-2093 LTNDS
+2093 
-2098 TPALTGTVNDPTATV
+2098 
-2113 VVNVDGTDYPA
+2113 
-2124 VNNGDGTWTLA
+2124 
-2135 DNTLPTLADGPHTIT
+2135 
-2150 VTATDAAGNVG
+2150 
-2161 NDTAVV
+2161 
-2167 TIDTVAPNAPVL
+2167 
-2179 DPINATD
+2179 
-2186 PVSGQ
+2186 
-2191 AEPGS
+2191 
-2196 TVTVTYPDGTTAT
+2196 
-2209 VVAGTDGS
+2209 
-2217 WSVPNPG
+2217 
-2224 NLVDGDTVTAT
+2224 
-2235 ATDPAGN
+2235 
-2242 TSLPGT
+2242 
-2248 GTVSADITPPV
+2248 
-2259 VLLDDV
+2259 
-2265 LTNDSTPALTGTVND
+2265 
-2280 PTATVVVNVDGVDYP
+2280 
-2295 AVNNGDGT
+2295 
-2303 WTLADNTLPTLA
+2303 
-2315 DGPHTITVTA
+2315 
-2325 TDAAGNVGNDTA
+2325 
-2337 VVTIDTVAPNAPVLD
+2337 
-2352 PINATDPVSGTAE
+2352 
-2365 AGSTVTVS
+2365 
-2373 FPDGTTATVVAGTDG
+2373 
-2388 SWSVPNPGN
+2388 
-2397 LVDGDTVTATATDPA
+2397 
-2412 GNTSLPGTGT
+2412 
-2422 VSADITA
+2422 
-2429 PVVALDDVLTND
+2429 
-2441 STPALTGTVN
+2441 
-2451 DPTATVVVNVDG
+2451 
-2463 VDYPAVNNG
+2463 
-2472 DGTWTLADNT
+2472 
-2482 LPTLADGP
+2482 
-2490 HTITV
+2490 
-2495 TATDAAGNVGND
+2495 
-2507 TAVVTIDTVAPNAP
+2507 
-2521 VLDPI
+2521 
-2526 NATDPVSGQAEPGS
+2526 
-2540 TVTVTYPDG
+2540 
-2549 TTATVVAGTDGSW
+2549 
-2562 SVPNPGNLVDGDT
+2562 
-2575 VTATAT
+2575 
-2581 DPAGNTSLPGTG
+2581 
-2593 TVSADITAPVVALDD
+2593 
-2608 VLTNDSTPALTGT
+2608 
-2621 VNDPTATV
+2621 
-2629 VVNVDGVDY
+2629 
-2638 PAVNNGD
+2638 
-2645 GTWTLADNTLPTL
+2645 
-2658 ADGPHTITVTAT
+2658 
-2670 DAAGNVGNDT
+2670 
-2680 AVVTIDT
+2680 
-2687 VAPNAP
+2687 
-2693 VLDPINATDPVS
+2693 
-2705 GQAEPGS
+2705 
-2712 TVTVTYP
+2712 
-2719 DGTTATVVAG
+2719 
-2729 TDGSWSVP
+2729 
-2737 NPGNLVDGDTVT
+2737 
-2749 ATATDPAGNTSLPG
+2749 
-2763 TGTVSADITAPVVA
+2763 
-2777 LDDVLTNDSTPA
+2777 
-2789 LTGTVNDP
+2789 
-2797 TATVVVNVDGV
+2797 
-2808 DYPAVNNGDGTWT
+2808 
-2821 LADNT
+2821 
-2826 LPTLADG
+2826 
-2833 PHTITVTATDAAGN
+2833 
-2847 VGNDTAVVTI
+2847 
-2857 DTVAPNAPVLDPIN
+2857 
-2871 ATDPVSGQAEPGSTV
+2871 
-2886 TVTYPDGTTATVVA
+2886 
-2900 GTDGSWSVPNPGNLV
+2900 
-2915 DGDTVTATAT
+2915 
-2925 DPAGNTSLPGTG
+2925 
-2937 TVSADIT
+2937 
-2944 APVVALDDV
+2944 
-2953 LTNDSTPALTGTV
+2953 
-2966 NDPTATVV
+2966 
-2974 VNVDG
+2974 
-2979 VDYPAVNNGDGTWT
+2979 
-2993 LADNTLPTL
+2993 
-3002 ADGPHTITVTAT
+3002 
-3014 DAAGNVGN
+3014 
-3022 DTAVVTIDTV
+3022 
-3032 APNAPVLDPIN
+3032 
-3043 ATDPVSGQAEPG
+3043 
-3055 STVTVTY
+3055 
-3062 PDGTT
+3062 
-3067 ATVVAGTDGSWSVP
+3067 
-3081 NPGNLVDGDTVTA
+3081 
-3094 TATDPAGNTSLPG
+3094 
-3107 TGTVS
+3107 
-3112 ADITAPV
+3112 
-3119 VALDDVLTNDSTP
+3119 
-3132 ALTGTVNDPT
+3132 
-3142 ATVVVNVD
+3142 
-3150 GVDYPAVNNGDGTW
+3150 
-3164 TLADNT
+3164 
-3170 LPTLADGPH
+3170 
-3179 TITVTATDAAG
+3179 
-3190 NVGNDTAVVTIDTVA
+3190 
-3205 PNAPVLDPINATDP
+3205 
-3219 VSGQAEPGS
+3219 
-3228 TVTVTY
+3228 
-3234 PDGTTATVVAGTDG
+3234 
-3248 SWSVPNP
+3248 
-3255 GNLVDGDTVTATAT
+3255 
-3269 DPAGN
+3269 
-3274 TSLPGT
+3274 
-3280 GTVSAD
+3280 
-3286 ITAPVVALDDVLTND
+3286 
-3301 STPALTGTVNDPTA
+3301 
-3315 TVVVNVDG
+3315 
-3323 TDYPAVNNGD
+3323 
-3333 GTWTLA
+3333 
-3339 DNTLP
+3339 
-3344 TLADGPHTITVTATD
+3344 
-3359 AAGNVGNDTAVV
+3359 
-3371 TIDTVAPNA
+3371 
-3380 PVLDPINATDPVSG
+3380 
-3394 QAEPGSTVTVT
+3394 
-3405 YPDGTTATVV
+3405 
-3415 AGTDGSWSVP
+3415 
-3425 NPGNLVDG
+3425 
-3433 DTVTATATDPAG
+3433 
-3445 NTSLPGT
+3445 
-3452 GTVSADIT
+3452 
-3460 APVVALDD
+3460 
-3468 VLTNDSTP
+3468 
-3476 ALTGTVNDPTAT
+3476 
-3488 VVVNVDGTDY
+3488 
-3498 PAVNNGDGTWTLA
+3498 
-3511 DNTLPT
+3511 
-3517 LADGPHTIT
+3517 
-3526 VTATDAAGNVG
+3526 
-3537 NDIAV
+3537 
-3542 VTIDTVAPN
+3542 
-3551 APVLD
+3551 
-3556 PINATDPVSGQA
+3556 
-3568 EPGSTVTVTYPDGT
+3568 
-3582 TATVVAGTDGSWS
+3582 
-3595 VPNPGNL
+3595 
-3602 VDGDTVTATATDP
+3602 
-3615 AGNTSLPGTG
+3615 
-3625 TVSADITAPVV
+3625 
-3636 ALDDVLTND
+3636 
-3645 STPALTGT
+3645 
-3653 VNDPTATVVVNVDG
+3653 
-3667 TDYPAV
+3667 
-3673 NNGDGTWTL
+3673 
-3682 ADNTLPTLADGPHTI
+3682 
-3697 TVTATDA
+3697 
-3704 AGNVGN
+3704 
-3710 DTAVVTIDTSVPVV
+3710 PVV

-3801 TLTIDTVPAD
+3801 TLTI
-3811 LIGAITIPEDLNGDG
+3811 
-3826 ILNADELGTDGS
+3826 
-3838 FNAQVALG
+3838 
-3846 PDAIDG
+3846 
-3852 TVVNVN
+3852 
-3858 GTNYTVTAADLANG
+3858 
-3872 YITAA
+3872 
-3877 IPVTGEGPV
+3877 
-3886 AIHAEA
+3886 
-3892 VDAQGNV
+3892 
-3899 DVADADVTVTVDT
+3899 DT

-4069 VNYTVTAADLANG
+4069 VNYTVTAADL
-4082 YITAAI
+4082 
-4088 PVTGEGPVAIHAEAV
+4088 V
-4103 DAQGNVDVADAD
+4103 
-4115 VTVTVDTVPA
+4115 
-4125 DLIGAITIPEDL
+4125 
-4137 NGDGILNADELG
+4137 
-4149 TDGSF
+4149 
-4154 NAQVALGPD
+4154 
-4163 ALDGTVVNV
+4163 
-4172 NGVNYTVTAA
+4172 
-4182 DLANGYITAAIPVTG
+4182 NGYITAAIPVTG
-4197 EGPVAIHAEAVDPQG
+4197 EGPVAIHAEAVDP
-4212 NVDVAD
+4212 
-4218 ADVTVTVDTV
+4218 
-4228 PADLIG
+4228 
-4234 AITIPEDLNGDG
+4234 
-4246 ILNADELGTDG
+4246 
-4257 SFNAQVALGPD
+4257 
-4268 ALDGTVVNVNGVNY
+4268 
-4282 TVTAADLANGYI
+4282 
-4294 TAAIP
+4294 
-4299 VTGEGPVAIHAEAVD
+4299 
-4314 AQGNVDVADA
+4314 
-4324 DVTVTVDTLPADL
+4324 
-4337 IGAITI
+4337 
-4343 PEDLNGDGILNAD
+4343 
-4356 ELGTDGSFNA
+4356 
-4366 QVALG
+4366 
-4371 PDALDGT
+4371 
-4378 VVNVNGVNYTVTA
+4378 
-4391 ADLANGYIT
+4391 
-4400 AAIPVTGEG
+4400 
-4409 PVAIHAEAV
+4409 
-4418 DAQGNV
+4418 
-4424 DVADADVTVTVDTL
+4424 
-4438 PADLIG
+4438 
-4444 AITIPEDLN
+4444 
-4453 GDGILN
+4453 
-4459 ADELGTDGSFNAQVA
+4459 
-4474 LGPDAIDGTVVNVNG
+4474 
-4489 VNYTV
+4489 
-4494 TAADLANGYITAA
+4494 
-4507 IPVTGEGPVAIH
+4507 
-4519 AEAVDAQGN
+4519 
-4528 VDVADADVTV
+4528 
-4538 TVDTLPADLIGAITI
+4538 
-4553 PEDLNGDGILN
+4553 
-4564 ADELGT
+4564 
-4570 DGSFNAQVALGPDA
+4570 
-4584 IDGTVVNVNGTNYTV
+4584 
-4599 TAADLANGYIT
+4599 
-4610 AAIPVTGEGPVAIHA
+4610 
-4625 EAVDAQGNVDVADAD
+4625 
-4640 VTVTVDTL
+4640 
-4648 PADLIGAITIP
+4648 
-4659 EDLNGD
+4659 
-4665 GILNADELGTDG
+4665 
-4677 SFNAQVAL
+4677 
-4685 GPDALDGT
+4685 
-4693 VVNVNGVNYTV
+4693 
-4704 TAADLANGYITAAI
+4704 
-4718 PVTGEGP
+4718 
-4725 VAIHAEAVDAQGNV
+4725 QGNV

-5001 PDALDGTVVNVN
+5001 PDA
-5013 GVNYTVTAADL
+5013 
-5024 ANGYITAAIPV
+5024 
-5035 TGEGPVAIHAE
+5035 
-5046 AVDAQGNVDVAD
+5046 
-5058 ADVTV
+5058 
-5063 TVDTLPADLIG
+5063 
-5074 AITIPEDLNGD
+5074 
-5085 GILNADELGTDGS
+5085 
-5098 FNAQVALG
+5098 
-5106 PDALDGT
+5106 
-5113 VVNVNGTNYTVT
+5113 
-5125 AADLA
+5125 
-5130 NGYITAAIP
+5130 
-5139 VTGEGPVA
+5139 
-5147 IHAEA
+5147 
-5152 VDAQG
+5152 
-5157 NVDVADADV
+5157 
-5166 TVTVD
+5166 
-5171 TVPADLIGA
+5171 
-5180 ITIPEDLNGDGIL
+5180 
-5193 NADELGTDGS
+5193 
-5203 FNAQVALGPDAL
+5203 
-5215 DGTVVNVNGT
+5215 
-5225 NYTVTAADLAN
+5225 
-5236 GYITAAIP
+5236 
-5244 VTGEGPVAIHAE
+5244 
-5256 AVDAQGNVDV
+5256 
-5266 ADADV
+5266 
-5271 TVTVDTLPA
+5271 
-5280 DLIGAI
+5280 
-5286 TIPEDLNGD
+5286 
-5295 GILNADEL
+5295 
-5303 GTDGSFNAQV
+5303 
-5313 ALGPD
+5313 
-5318 ALDGTVVNVNGTNY
+5318 
-5332 TVTAADLA
+5332 
-5340 NGYIT
+5340 
-5345 AAIPVTGE
+5345 
-5353 GPVAIH
+5353 
-5359 AEAVDAQGN
+5359 
-5368 VDVADADVTVTV
+5368 
-5380 DTLPAD
+5380 
-5386 LIGAIT
+5386 
-5392 IPEDLNGDGILNAD
+5392 
-5406 ELGTDGSF
+5406 
-5414 NAQVA
+5414 
-5419 LGPDAV
+5419 
-5425 DGTVVNVNGTNYTV
+5425 
-5439 TAADLANGY
+5439 
-5448 ITAAI
+5448 
-5453 PVTGEGPVAI
+5453 
-5463 HAEAVDAQGNVDVA
+5463 
-5477 DADVTVTVDT
+5477 
-5487 LPADLIGA
+5487 
-5495 ITIPEDLNGDG
+5495 
-5506 ILNADELGTDG
+5506 
-5517 SFNAQVA
+5517 
-5524 LGPDA
+5524 
-5529 VDGTVVNVNGT
+5529 
-5540 NYTVTAADL
+5540 
-5549 ANGYIT
+5549 
-5555 ATLDATAADPV
+5555 
-5566 TGQIVIHAEA
+5566 
-5576 VDAQGN
+5576 
-5582 VDVADADVTVTID
+5582 
-5595 TTPQDLITAITVP
+5595 
-5608 EDLNGDGILNAAELG
+5608 
-5623 TDGTFNAQVA
+5623 
-5633 LGPDAIDGTVV
+5633 IDGTVV

-5744 PDAVDGTVV
+5744 PDAV
-5753 NVNGTNYTVTAADLT
+5753 
-5768 NGYITATL
+5768 
-5776 DATAADPVTG
+5776 
-5786 QIVIH
+5786 
-5791 AEAVDAQG
+5791 
-5799 NVDVADA
+5799 
-5806 DVTVTIDT
+5806 
-5814 TPQDLITAITVPED
+5814 
-5828 LNGDGILNAAELG
+5828 
-5841 TDGTFNAQVALG
+5841 
-5853 PDAVDGTVVN
+5853 
-5863 VNGTNYTVTAA
+5863 
-5874 DLANGY
+5874 
-5880 ITATLDATA
+5880 
-5889 ADPVTGQ
+5889 
-5896 IVIHAEA
+5896 
-5903 VDAQGNVDVADADV
+5903 
-5917 TVTIDT
+5917 
-5923 TPQDLITAI
+5923 
-5932 TVPEDLNGD
+5932 
-5941 GILNAAELGTDG
+5941 
-5953 TFNAQVALGP
+5953 
-5963 DAIDGTVVNVNGTN
+5963 DGTVVNVNGTN

-6599 IVGTYG
+6599 ITGTYG

-6620 VNGANLG
+6620 VDGANLG

-6709 LLGVGGIVIGAKEG
+6709 LLGVGGIVIGSKEG

-6845 DNSAIYGTNYV
+6845 DNSAVYGTNYV

-6875 TTTVVVGTPATVVGV
+6875 TTTVVAGTPATVVGV

>member
-8 AKDNHKTLVTTE
+8 AKDSHKTLVTTE

-435 DNTLPTLA
+435 DNTLPALT

-476 AGVTFTIDSVTA
+476 AGVTFTVDSVTS

-497 AGNVTITGVLK
+497 SGNVTVTGVLK
-508 NIPADATN
+508 NVPADAAN
-516 TAVTV
+516 TVVTV
-521 VINGVTYNATVD
+521 VINGQTYTATVD
-533 KTAGT
+533 STAGT
-538 WTVSVPGSGLVAD
+538 WTVSVPGSDLTAD

-569 STVND
+569 SSVND
-574 TQTYTLDT
+574 TQTYTIDT

-609 TVTYPNGDTATVVAG
+609 TVTYPDGSTTTVVAG
-624 PDGSWSV
+624 PGGTWTV
-631 PNPGLND
+631 PNPGNLVD
-638 GDEVEAIATDPAG
+638 GDEVTAIATDPAG

-656 GTATVDAVGP
+656 GTAIVDAVGP
-666 NTDGAN
+666 NTDGVNFTVDSVTADNVINASEASGNVTVTGVLKNVPADAAN
-672 FAVDSVTAD
+672 TVVTVVINGQTYTATVDSTAGTWTVSVPGSDLTADADKTIDAKVTFTDAAGNSSSVNDTQTYTIDTTAPDAPVINPVNGTDPITGTAEPGSTVTVTYPDGSTTTVVAGPGGTWTVPNPGNLVDGDEVTAIATDPAGNPSLPGTAIVDAVGPNTDGVNFTVDSVTAD

-885 VTVTGVLKNVPADA
+885 VTVTGVLKNVPADT

-926 SVPGSDLIADADK
+926 SVPGSDLTADADK

-952 NSSSVNDTHTY
+952 NSSSVNDTQTY
-963 TVDTVAPNAPVLDP
+963 TIDTTAPDAPVINPVNGTDPITGTAEPGSTVTVTYPDGTTATVVAGTDGSWSVPNPGNLVDGDTVTATATDPAGNTSLPGTGTVSADITAPVVALDDVLTNDSTPALTGTVNDPTATVVVNVDGVDYPAVNNGDGTWTLADNTLPTLADGPHTITVTATDAAGNVGNDTAVVTIDTVAPNAPVLDP

-1237 STPVLTGTVNDPTAT
+1237 STPALTGTVNDPTATVVVNVDGVDYPAVNNGDGTWTLADNTLPALADGPHTITVTATDAAGNVGNDTAVVTIDTVAPNAPVLDPINATDPVSGQAEPGSTVTVTYPDGTTATVVAGTDGSWSVPNPGNLVDGDTVTATATDPAGNTSLPGTGTVSADITAPVVALDDVLTNDSTPALTGTVNDPTAT

-1943 NVDGTDYPAVNNG
+1943 NVDGVDYPAVNNG

-1963 DNTLPT
+1963 DNTLPA

-2113 VVNVDGTDYPA
+2113 VVNVDGVDYPA

-2135 DNTLPTLADGPHTIT
+2135 DNTLPTFADGPHTIT

-2196 TVTVTYPDGTTAT
+2196 TVTVTY
-2209 VVAGTDGS
+2209 
-2217 WSVPNPG
+2217 
-2224 NLVDGDTVTAT
+2224 
-2235 ATDPAGN
+2235 
-2242 TSLPGT
+2242 
-2248 GTVSADITPPV
+2248 
-2259 VLLDDV
+2259 
-2265 LTNDSTPALTGTVND
+2265 
-2280 PTATVVVNVDGVDYP
+2280 
-2295 AVNNGDGT
+2295 
-2303 WTLADNTLPTLA
+2303 
-2315 DGPHTITVTA
+2315 
-2325 TDAAGNVGNDTA
+2325 
-2337 VVTIDTVAPNAPVLD
+2337 
-2352 PINATDPVSGTAE
+2352 
-2365 AGSTVTVS
+2365 
-2373 FPDGTTATVVAGTDG
+2373 PDGTTATVVAGTDG

-3323 TDYPAVNNGD
+3323 V
-3333 GTWTLA
+3333 
-3339 DNTLP
+3339 
-3344 TLADGPHTITVTATD
+3344 
-3359 AAGNVGNDTAVV
+3359 
-3371 TIDTVAPNA
+3371 
-3380 PVLDPINATDPVSG
+3380 
-3394 QAEPGSTVTVT
+3394 
-3405 YPDGTTATVV
+3405 
-3415 AGTDGSWSVP
+3415 
-3425 NPGNLVDG
+3425 
-3433 DTVTATATDPAG
+3433 
-3445 NTSLPGT
+3445 
-3452 GTVSADIT
+3452 
-3460 APVVALDD
+3460 
-3468 VLTNDSTP
+3468 
-3476 ALTGTVNDPTAT
+3476 
-3488 VVVNVDGTDY
+3488 
-3498 PAVNNGDGTWTLA
+3498 
-3511 DNTLPT
+3511 
-3517 LADGPHTIT
+3517 
-3526 VTATDAAGNVG
+3526 
-3537 NDIAV
+3537 
-3542 VTIDTVAPN
+3542 
-3551 APVLD
+3551 
-3556 PINATDPVSGQA
+3556 
-3568 EPGSTVTVTYPDGT
+3568 
-3582 TATVVAGTDGSWS
+3582 
-3595 VPNPGNL
+3595 
-3602 VDGDTVTATATDP
+3602 
-3615 AGNTSLPGTG
+3615 
-3625 TVSADITAPVV
+3625 
-3636 ALDDVLTND
+3636 
-3645 STPALTGT
+3645 
-3653 VNDPTATVVVNVDG
+3653 
-3667 TDYPAV
+3667 DYPAV

-3710 DTAVVTIDTSVPVV
+3710 DTAVVTIDTSLPVV

-3846 PDAIDG
+3846 PDALDG

-3858 GTNYTVTAADLANG
+3858 GVNYTVTAADLANG

-3899 DVADADVTVTVDT
+3899 DVADADITVTVDT
-3912 VPADLIGAITIPEDL
+3912 LPADLIGAITIPEDL

-4115 VTVTVDTVPA
+4115 ITVTVDTLPA

-4197 EGPVAIHAEAVDPQG
+4197 EGPVAIHAEAVDAQG

-4228 PADLIG
+4228 PADLIGAITIPEDLNGDGILNADELGTDGSFNAQVALGPDALDGTVVNVNGTNYTVTAADLANGYITAAIPVTGEGPVAIHAEAVDAQGNVDVADADITVTVDTLPADLIG

-4474 LGPDAIDGTVVNVNG
+4474 LGPDALDGTVVNVNG

-4584 IDGTVVNVNGTNYTV
+4584 LDGTVVNVNGVNYTVTAADLANGYITAAIPVTGEGPVAIHAEAVDAQGNVDVADADVTVTVDTVPADLIGAITIPEDLNGDGILNADELGTDGSFNAQVALGPDALDGTVVNVNGTNYTVTAADLANGYITAAIPVTGEGPVAIHAEAVDAQGNVDVADADITVTVDTLPADLIGAITIPEDLNGDGILNADELGTDGSFNAQVALGPDALDGTVVNVNGVNYTVTAADLANGYITAAIPVTGEGPVAIHAEAVDAQGNVDVADADVTVTVDTLPADLIGAITIPEDLNGDGILNADELGTDGSFNAQVALGPDALDGTVVNVNGVNYTV

-5113 VVNVNGTNYTVT
+5113 VVNVNGVNYTVT

-5130 NGYITAAIP
+5130 NG
-5139 VTGEGPVA
+5139 
-5147 IHAEA
+5147 
-5152 VDAQG
+5152 
-5157 NVDVADADV
+5157 
-5166 TVTVD
+5166 
-5171 TVPADLIGA
+5171 
-5180 ITIPEDLNGDGIL
+5180 
-5193 NADELGTDGS
+5193 
-5203 FNAQVALGPDAL
+5203 F
-5215 DGTVVNVNGT
+5215 
-5225 NYTVTAADLAN
+5225 
-5236 GYITAAIP
+5236 
-5244 VTGEGPVAIHAE
+5244 
-5256 AVDAQGNVDV
+5256 
-5266 ADADV
+5266 
-5271 TVTVDTLPA
+5271 
-5280 DLIGAI
+5280 
-5286 TIPEDLNGD
+5286 
-5295 GILNADEL
+5295 
-5303 GTDGSFNAQV
+5303 
-5313 ALGPD
+5313 
-5318 ALDGTVVNVNGTNY
+5318 
-5332 TVTAADLA
+5332 
-5340 NGYIT
+5340 
-5345 AAIPVTGE
+5345 
-5353 GPVAIH
+5353 
-5359 AEAVDAQGN
+5359 
-5368 VDVADADVTVTV
+5368 
-5380 DTLPAD
+5380 
-5386 LIGAIT
+5386 
-5392 IPEDLNGDGILNAD
+5392 
-5406 ELGTDGSF
+5406 
-5414 NAQVA
+5414 
-5419 LGPDAV
+5419 
-5425 DGTVVNVNGTNYTV
+5425 
-5439 TAADLANGY
+5439 
-5448 ITAAI
+5448 
-5453 PVTGEGPVAI
+5453 
-5463 HAEAVDAQGNVDVA
+5463 
-5477 DADVTVTVDT
+5477 
-5487 LPADLIGA
+5487 
-5495 ITIPEDLNGDG
+5495 
-5506 ILNADELGTDG
+5506 
-5517 SFNAQVA
+5517 
-5524 LGPDA
+5524 
-5529 VDGTVVNVNGT
+5529 
-5540 NYTVTAADL
+5540 
-5549 ANGYIT
+5549 IT
-5555 ATLDATAADPV
+5555 ATLA
-5566 TGQIVIHAEA
+5566 
-5576 VDAQGN
+5576 
-5582 VDVADADVTVTID
+5582 
-5595 TTPQDLITAITVP
+5595 
-5608 EDLNGDGILNAAELG
+5608 
-5623 TDGTFNAQVA
+5623 
-5633 LGPDAIDGTVV
+5633 
-5644 NVNGTN
+5644 
-5650 YTVTAA
+5650 
-5656 DLANGYITA
+5656 
-5665 TLDATAAD
+5665 
-5673 PVTGQ
+5673 
-5678 IVIHAEAVDAQ
+5678 
-5689 GNVDVADADVTV
+5689 
-5701 TIDTTP
+5701 
-5707 QDLITAIT
+5707 
-5715 VPEDLNGDGILN
+5715 
-5727 AAELGTD
+5727 
-5734 GTFNAQVALG
+5734 
-5744 PDAVDGTVV
+5744 
-5753 NVNGTNYTVTAADLT
+5753 
-5768 NGYITATL
+5768 
-5776 DATAADPVTG
+5776 
-5786 QIVIH
+5786 
-5791 AEAVDAQG
+5791 
-5799 NVDVADA
+5799 
-5806 DVTVTIDT
+5806 
-5814 TPQDLITAITVPED
+5814 
-5828 LNGDGILNAAELG
+5828 
-5841 TDGTFNAQVALG
+5841 
-5853 PDAVDGTVVN
+5853 
-5863 VNGTNYTVTAA
+5863 
-5874 DLANGY
+5874 
-5880 ITATLDATA
+5880 
-5889 ADPVTGQ
+5889 
-5896 IVIHAEA
+5896 
-5903 VDAQGNVDVADADV
+5903 
-5917 TVTIDT
+5917 
-5923 TPQDLITAI
+5923 
-5932 TVPEDLNGD
+5932 
-5941 GILNAAELGTDG
+5941 
-5953 TFNAQVALGP
+5953 
-5963 DAIDGTVVNVNGTN
+5963 
-5977 YTVTAA
+5977 
-5983 DLANGYITATLDATA
+5983 ATA

-6074 AVTTGVVVTVNGIDY
+6074 AVTTGVVVTVNGVDY

-6096 AGTWTVDVAGS
+6096 AGTWTVDVLGS

-6115 TVDATATFTDL
+6115 TVDATATFTDF

-6337 ANGTSITGTYGTLV
+6337 ADGTSITGTYGTLV

-6374 FTYTLIDP
+6374 FTYTLTDP

-6393 IQLSSVKAVDNVVMA
+6393 IQLSSVKAVDNVVTA

-6426 TYLAAVSLAGIDLQL
+6426 TYLAAVSLAGLDLQL

-6502 DLTLIG
+6502 DLSLIG

-6584 SQVNGVAVDPVAGAT
+6584 SQVNGVAVDPVAGTT
-6599 IVGTYG
+6599 ITGTYG

-6845 DNSAIYGTNYV
+6845 DNSAVYGTNYV

-6875 TTTVVVGTPATVVGV
+6875 TTTVVAGTPATVVGV

-7298 YVSVSYDAASQTATI
+7298 YVTVSYDAGTQTATI

>member
-8 AKDNHKTLVTTE
+8 AKDSHDTLSTIQ

-212 NASEASGNVTITGV
+212 NASEAAGNVTITGV

-574 TQTYTLDT
+574 TQIYTLDT
-582 TAPDA
+582 AAPAA
-587 PVINPVNGTDPITG
+587 PVIDPVNGTDPITG

-656 GTATVDAVGP
+656 GTAIVDAVGP
-666 NTDGAN
+666 NTDGVNFTVDSVTADNVINASEASGNVTVTGVLKNVPADAAN
-672 FAVDSVTAD
+672 TVVTVVINGQTYTATVDSTAGTWTVSVPGSELTADADKTIDAKVTFTDAAGNSSSVNDTQTYTIDTTAPDAPVINPVNGTDPITGTAEPGSTVTVTYPDGSTTTVVAGPDGTWTVPNPGLNDGDKVTAIATDPAGNPSLPGTAIVDTVGPNTDGVNFTVDSVTAD

-782 NPVNGTDPITGTA
+782 NPVNGTDPITGT
-795 EPGSTVTVTYPDGS
+795 
-809 TTTVVAGPGGTWTVP
+809 
-824 NPGNLVDG
+824 
-832 DEVTA
+832 
-837 IATDP
+837 
-842 AGNPS
+842 
-847 LPGTAIVDAVGPNTD
+847 
-862 GVNFT
+862 
-867 VDSVTSDNVINA
+867 
-879 SEASGN
+879 
-885 VTVTGVLKNVPADA
+885 
-899 ANTVVTVVINGQT
+899 
-912 YTATVDSTAGTWTV
+912 
-926 SVPGSDLIADADK
+926 
-939 TIDAKVT
+939 
-946 FTDAAG
+946 
-952 NSSSVNDTHTY
+952 
-963 TVDTVAPNAPVLDP
+963 
-977 INATDP
+977 
-983 VSGQAEPGSTV
+983 
-994 TVTYPDGTTAT
+994 
-1005 VVAGTDGSWSVPN
+1005 
-1018 PGNLVDGDTVTAT
+1018 
-1031 ATDPAGNT
+1031 
-1039 SLPGTGTVSAD
+1039 
-1050 ITAPV
+1050 
-1055 VALDDVLTNDST
+1055 
-1067 PALTGTV
+1067 
-1074 NDPTAT
+1074 
-1080 VVVNVDGVDYP
+1080 
-1091 AVNNGDGTWTLADN
+1091 
-1105 TLPTLAD
+1105 
-1112 GPHTI
+1112 
-1117 TVTATDAAGNVGNDT
+1117 
-1132 AVVTIDTV
+1132 
-1140 APNAPVLDPI
+1140 
-1150 NATDPVSGQAE
+1150 
-1161 PGSTVTVTYPDGT
+1161 
-1174 TATVVA
+1174 
-1180 GTDGS
+1180 
-1185 WSVPNPGNLVDG
+1185 
-1197 DTVTATATDPAGNTS
+1197 
-1212 LPGTGTVSADIT
+1212 
-1224 APVVALDDVLTND
+1224 
-1237 STPVLTGTVNDPTAT
+1237 
-1252 VVVNVDG
+1252 
-1259 VDYPAVNNGDGT
+1259 
-1271 WTLADNTLPTLA
+1271 
-1283 DGPHTITVTA
+1283 
-1293 TDAAGNVG
+1293 
-1301 NDTAVVTIDTVAPN
+1301 
-1315 APVLDPINATDPV
+1315 
-1328 SGQAEPGST
+1328 AEPGST

-1785 GTWTLADNTLPTLAD
+1785 GTWTLADNTLPALTD

-1943 NVDGTDYPAVNNG
+1943 NVDG
-1956 DGTWTLA
+1956 
-1963 DNTLPT
+1963 
-1969 LADGPHTITVTATD
+1969 
-1983 AAGNVGNDTAVVTI
+1983 
-1997 DTVAPNAPVL
+1997 
-2007 DPINATDPVSG
+2007 
-2018 QAEPGSTVTVTYP
+2018 
-2031 DGTTATVVA
+2031 
-2040 GTDGSWSVPNPG
+2040 
-2052 NLVDGDTV
+2052 
-2060 TATATDP
+2060 
-2067 AGNTSLPGT
+2067 
-2076 GTVSADITA
+2076 
-2085 PVVALDDV
+2085 
-2093 LTNDS
+2093 
-2098 TPALTGTVNDPTATV
+2098 
-2113 VVNVDGTDYPA
+2113 
-2124 VNNGDGTWTLA
+2124 
-2135 DNTLPTLADGPHTIT
+2135 
-2150 VTATDAAGNVG
+2150 
-2161 NDTAVV
+2161 
-2167 TIDTVAPNAPVL
+2167 
-2179 DPINATD
+2179 
-2186 PVSGQ
+2186 
-2191 AEPGS
+2191 
-2196 TVTVTYPDGTTAT
+2196 
-2209 VVAGTDGS
+2209 
-2217 WSVPNPG
+2217 
-2224 NLVDGDTVTAT
+2224 
-2235 ATDPAGN
+2235 
-2242 TSLPGT
+2242 
-2248 GTVSADITPPV
+2248 
-2259 VLLDDV
+2259 
-2265 LTNDSTPALTGTVND
+2265 
-2280 PTATVVVNVDGVDYP
+2280 VDYP

-2303 WTLADNTLPTLA
+2303 WTLADNTLP
-2315 DGPHTITVTA
+2315 
-2325 TDAAGNVGNDTA
+2325 
-2337 VVTIDTVAPNAPVLD
+2337 
-2352 PINATDPVSGTAE
+2352 
-2365 AGSTVTVS
+2365 
-2373 FPDGTTATVVAGTDG
+2373 
-2388 SWSVPNPGN
+2388 
-2397 LVDGDTVTATATDPA
+2397 
-2412 GNTSLPGTGT
+2412 
-2422 VSADITA
+2422 
-2429 PVVALDDVLTND
+2429 
-2441 STPALTGTVN
+2441 ALT
-2451 DPTATVVVNVDG
+2451 
-2463 VDYPAVNNG
+2463 
-2472 DGTWTLADNT
+2472 
-2482 LPTLADGP
+2482 DGP

-2826 LPTLADG
+2826 LPALTDG

-2953 LTNDSTPALTGTV
+2953 LTNDSTPALTGTVNDPTATVVVNVDGVDYPAVNNGDGTWTLADNTLPALTDGPHTITVTATDAAGNVGNDTAVVTIDTVAPNAPVLDPINATDPVSGQAEPGSTVTVTYPDGTTATVVAGTDGSWSVPNPGNLVDGDTVTATATDPAGNTSLPGTGTVSADITAPVVALDDVLTNDSTPSLTGTV

-3190 NVGNDTAVVTIDTVA
+3190 NAGTDTAVVTIDTTA

-3219 VSGQAEPGS
+3219 VSGTAEAGS

-3301 STPALTGTVNDPTA
+3301 STPALSGTVNDPTA

-3323 TDYPAVNNGD
+3323 VDYPAVNNGD

-3476 ALTGTVNDPTAT
+3476 ALSGTVNDPTAT
-3488 VVVNVDGTDY
+3488 VVVNVDGVDY

-3537 NDIAV
+3537 NDTAV

-3625 TVSADITAPVV
+3625 TVSADITPPVV

-3667 TDYPAV
+3667 VDYPAVNNGDGTWTLADNTLPALTDGPHTITVTATDAAGNAGTDTAVVTIDTTAPNAPVLDPINATDPVSGTAEAGSTVTVTYPDGTTATVVAGTDGTWSVPNPGNLVDGDTVTATATDPAGNTSLPGTGTVSADITPPVVALDDVLTNDSTPALTGTVNDPTATVVVNVDGVDYPAVNNGDGTWTLADNTLPALTDGPHTITVTATDAAGNAGTDTAVVTIDTVAPNAPVLDPINATDPVSGQAEPGSTVTVTYPDGTTATVVAGTDGSWSVPNPGNLVDGDIVTATATDPAGNTSLPGTGTVSADITAPVVALDDVLTNDSTPALSGTVNDPTATVVVNVDGVDYPAV

-3710 DTAVVTIDTSVPVV
+3710 DTAVVTIDTSLPVV

-3801 TLTIDTVPAD
+3801 TLTIDTVPADLIGAITIPEDLNGDGILNADELGTDGSFNAQVALGPDALDGTVVNVNGTNYTVTAADLANGYITAAIPVTGEGPVAIHAEAVDAQGNVDVADADVTVTVDTVPAD

-3961 VNGVNY
+3961 VNGTNY

-4060 DGTVVNVNG
+4060 
-4069 VNYTVTAADLANG
+4069 
-4082 YITAAI
+4082 
-4088 PVTGEGPVAIHAEAV
+4088 
-4103 DAQGNVDVADAD
+4103 
-4115 VTVTVDTVPA
+4115 
-4125 DLIGAITIPEDL
+4125 
-4137 NGDGILNADELG
+4137 
-4149 TDGSF
+4149 
-4154 NAQVALGPD
+4154 
-4163 ALDGTVVNV
+4163 
-4172 NGVNYTVTAA
+4172 
-4182 DLANGYITAAIPVTG
+4182 
-4197 EGPVAIHAEAVDPQG
+4197 
-4212 NVDVAD
+4212 
-4218 ADVTVTVDTV
+4218 
-4228 PADLIG
+4228 
-4234 AITIPEDLNGDG
+4234 
-4246 ILNADELGTDG
+4246 
-4257 SFNAQVALGPD
+4257 
-4268 ALDGTVVNVNGVNY
+4268 
-4282 TVTAADLANGYI
+4282 
-4294 TAAIP
+4294 
-4299 VTGEGPVAIHAEAVD
+4299 
-4314 AQGNVDVADA
+4314 
-4324 DVTVTVDTLPADL
+4324 
-4337 IGAITI
+4337 
-4343 PEDLNGDGILNAD
+4343 
-4356 ELGTDGSFNA
+4356 
-4366 QVALG
+4366 
-4371 PDALDGT
+4371 
-4378 VVNVNGVNYTVTA
+4378 
-4391 ADLANGYIT
+4391 
-4400 AAIPVTGEG
+4400 
-4409 PVAIHAEAV
+4409 
-4418 DAQGNV
+4418 
-4424 DVADADVTVTVDTL
+4424 
-4438 PADLIG
+4438 
-4444 AITIPEDLN
+4444 
-4453 GDGILN
+4453 
-4459 ADELGTDGSFNAQVA
+4459 
-4474 LGPDAIDGTVVNVNG
+4474 
-4489 VNYTV
+4489 
-4494 TAADLANGYITAA
+4494 
-4507 IPVTGEGPVAIH
+4507 
-4519 AEAVDAQGN
+4519 
-4528 VDVADADVTV
+4528 
-4538 TVDTLPADLIGAITI
+4538 
-4553 PEDLNGDGILN
+4553 
-4564 ADELGT
+4564 
-4570 DGSFNAQVALGPDA
+4570 
-4584 IDGTVVNVNGTNYTV
+4584 DGTVVNVNGTNYTV

-4693 VVNVNGVNYTV
+4693 VVNVNGTNYTVTAADLANGYITAAIPVTGEGPVAIHAEAVDAQGNVDVADADVTVTVDTVPADLIGAITIPEDLNGDGILNADELGTDGSFNAQVALGPDAIDGTVVNVNGTNYTVTAADLANGYITAAIPVTGEGPVAIHAEAVDAQGNVDVADADVTVTVDTVPADLIGAITIPEDLNGDGILNADELGTDGSFNAQVALGPDALDGTVVNVNGTNYTV

-4799 VNVNGVN
+4799 VNVNGTNYTVTAADLANGYITAAIPVTGEGPVAIHAEAVDAQGNVDVADADVTVTVDTVPADLIGAITIPEDLNGDGILNADELGTDGSFNAQVALGPDAIDGTVVNVNGTN

-4856 TLPAD
+4856 TL
-4861 LIGAITIPEDLNGDG
+4861 
-4876 ILNADELGTDGSFN
+4876 
-4890 AQVAL
+4890 
-4895 GPDAL
+4895 
-4900 DGTVVNV
+4900 
-4907 NGVNYTVTAADLA
+4907 
-4920 NGYITAA
+4920 
-4927 IPVTGEGPVAIHAEA
+4927 
-4942 VDAQGN
+4942 
-4948 VDVADA
+4948 
-4954 DVTVTVDTVP
+4954 P

-5271 TVTVDTLPA
+5271 TVTVDTVPA

-5380 DTLPAD
+5380 DTVPAD

-5419 LGPDAV
+5419 LGPDAIDGTV
-5425 DGTVVNVNGTNYTV
+5425 VNVNGTNYTVTAADLANGYITAAIPVTGEGPVAIHAEAVDAQGNVDVADADVTVTVDTVPADLIGAITIPEDLNGDGILNADELGTDGSFNAQVALGPDAIDGTVVNVNGTNYTV

-5529 VDGTVVNVNGT
+5529 IDGTVVNVNGTNYTVTAADLANGYITAAIPVTGEGPVAIHAEAVDAQGNVDVADADVTVTVDTVPADLIGAITIPEDLNGDGILNADELGTDGSFNAQVALGPDAIDGTVVNVNGVNYTVTAADLANGYITAAIPVTGEGPVVIHAEAVDAQGNVDVADADVTVTVDTVPADLIGAITIPEDLNGDGILNADELGTDGSFNAQVALGPDALDGTVVNVNGT

-5623 TDGTFNAQVA
+5623 TDGSFNAQVA
-5633 LGPDAIDGTVV
+5633 LGPDALDGTVV

-5689 GNVDVADADVTV
+5689 GNVDVADADVTL

-5734 GTFNAQVALG
+5734 GSFNAQVALG
-5744 PDAVDGTVV
+5744 PDALDGTVV
-5753 NVNGTNYTVTAADLT
+5753 NVNGVNYTVTAADLA
-5768 NGYITATL
+5768 NGFITATL
-5776 DATAADPVTG
+5776 AATAADPVTG

-5806 DVTVTIDT
+5806 DVT
-5814 TPQDLITAITVPED
+5814 L
-5828 LNGDGILNAAELG
+5828 
-5841 TDGTFNAQVALG
+5841 
-5853 PDAVDGTVVN
+5853 
-5863 VNGTNYTVTAA
+5863 
-5874 DLANGY
+5874 
-5880 ITATLDATA
+5880 
-5889 ADPVTGQ
+5889 
-5896 IVIHAEA
+5896 
-5903 VDAQGNVDVADADV
+5903 
-5917 TVTIDT
+5917 TIDT

-5983 DLANGYITATLDATA
+5983 DLANGFITATLAATA

-6074 AVTTGVVVTVNGIDY
+6074 AVTTGVVVTVNGVDY

-6096 AGTWTVDVAGS
+6096 AGTWTVDVLGS

-6337 ANGTSITGTYGTLV
+6337 ADGTSITGTYGTLV

-6374 FTYTLIDP
+6374 FTYTLTDP

-6393 IQLSSVKAVDNVVMA
+6393 IQLSSVKAVDNVVTA

-6426 TYLAAVSLAGIDLQL
+6426 TYLAAVSLAGLDLQL

-6599 IVGTYG
+6599 ITGTYG

-6709 LLGVGGIVIGAKEG
+6709 LLGVGGIVIGSKEG

-6758 RVNPDGTRTV
+6758 RLNPDGTRTV

-6845 DNSAIYGTNYV
+6845 DNSAVYGTNYV
-6856 PDYITTTSVVTAVT
+6856 PDYITTTSVVTTVT

-6875 TTTVVVGTPATVVGV
+6875 TATIVAGTPETIIGA
-6890 YGTLTINADGTY
+6890 YGTLTINSDGTY

-6968 TDDATISMAPV
+6968 IDDATISMAPV

-7298 YVSVSYDAASQTATI
+7298 YVTVSYDAGTQTATI

>member
-185 SVPADTT
+185 SAPADTT

-574 TQTYTLDT
+574 TQIYTLDT
-582 TAPDA
+582 AAPAA
-587 PVINPVNGTDPITG
+587 PVIDPVNGTDPITG

-666 NTDGAN
+666 NTDGVN
-672 FAVDSVTAD
+672 FTVDSVTAD

-809 TTTVVAGPGGTWTVP
+809 TTTVVAGPDGTWTVP
-824 NPGNLVDG
+824 NPGLNDG
-832 DEVTA
+832 DKVTA

-847 LPGTAIVDAVGPNTD
+847 LPGTATVDAVGPNTD

-867 VDSVTSDNVINA
+867 VDSVTADNVINA

-926 SVPGSDLIADADK
+926 SVPGSDLTADADK

-963 TVDTVAPNAPVLDP
+963 TV
-977 INATDP
+977 
-983 VSGQAEPGSTV
+983 
-994 TVTYPDGTTAT
+994 
-1005 VVAGTDGSWSVPN
+1005 
-1018 PGNLVDGDTVTAT
+1018 
-1031 ATDPAGNT
+1031 
-1039 SLPGTGTVSAD
+1039 
-1050 ITAPV
+1050 
-1055 VALDDVLTNDST
+1055 
-1067 PALTGTV
+1067 
-1074 NDPTAT
+1074 
-1080 VVVNVDGVDYP
+1080 
-1091 AVNNGDGTWTLADN
+1091 
-1105 TLPTLAD
+1105 
-1112 GPHTI
+1112 
-1117 TVTATDAAGNVGNDT
+1117 
-1132 AVVTIDTV
+1132 
-1140 APNAPVLDPI
+1140 
-1150 NATDPVSGQAE
+1150 
-1161 PGSTVTVTYPDGT
+1161 
-1174 TATVVA
+1174 
-1180 GTDGS
+1180 
-1185 WSVPNPGNLVDG
+1185 
-1197 DTVTATATDPAGNTS
+1197 
-1212 LPGTGTVSADIT
+1212 
-1224 APVVALDDVLTND
+1224 
-1237 STPVLTGTVNDPTAT
+1237 
-1252 VVVNVDG
+1252 
-1259 VDYPAVNNGDGT
+1259 
-1271 WTLADNTLPTLA
+1271 
-1283 DGPHTITVTA
+1283 
-1293 TDAAGNVG
+1293 
-1301 NDTAVVTIDTVAPN
+1301 
-1315 APVLDPINATDPV
+1315 
-1328 SGQAEPGST
+1328 
-1337 VTVTY
+1337 
-1342 PDGTTATVVAGT
+1342 
-1354 DGSWSVPNPG
+1354 
-1364 NLVDGDTV
+1364 
-1372 TATATDPAGNTSLP
+1372 
-1386 GTGTVSA
+1386 
-1393 DITAPVVALDDVLTN
+1393 
-1408 DSTPA
+1408 
-1413 LTGTVNDPTA
+1413 
-1423 TVVVNVDG
+1423 
-1431 VDYPAVNNGDGTW
+1431 
-1444 TLADNTLPT
+1444 
-1453 LADGPHTITVTA
+1453 
-1465 TDAAGNVGND
+1465 
-1475 TAVVTIDTVA
+1475 
-1485 PNAPVLD
+1485 
-1492 PINAT
+1492 
-1497 DPVSGQAEPGS
+1497 
-1508 TVTVTYP
+1508 
-1515 DGTTATVVAGTDGS
+1515 
-1529 WSVPNPGN
+1529 
-1537 LVDGDTVTAT
+1537 
-1547 ATDPAGNTSLPG
+1547 
-1559 TGTVSADITAPV
+1559 
-1571 VALDDVL
+1571 
-1578 TNDSTP
+1578 
-1584 ALTGT
+1584 
-1589 VNDPTATVVVNV
+1589 
-1601 DGVDYPAVN
+1601 
-1610 NGDGTWTLADNTLP
+1610 
-1624 TLADGPHTI
+1624 
-1633 TVTATDAAGNVG
+1633 
-1645 NDTAVVTIDTV
+1645 
-1656 APNAPVLD
+1656 
-1664 PINATDPVSGQAEPG
+1664 
-1679 STVTVTYPDGTTATV
+1679 
-1694 VAGTD
+1694 
-1699 GSWSVPNPGNLVDG
+1699 
-1713 DTVTATATDPA
+1713 
-1724 GNTSLPGTGTV
+1724 
-1735 SADITAPVVALDDV
+1735 
-1749 LTNDSTP
+1749 
-1756 ALTGTVN
+1756 
-1763 DPTATVV
+1763 
-1770 VNVDGVDYPAVNNGD
+1770 
-1785 GTWTLADNTLPTLAD
+1785 
-1800 GPHTITVTAT
+1800 
-1810 DAAGNVGND
+1810 
-1819 TAVVTIDTVAPNA
+1819 DTVAPNA

-1983 AAGNVGNDTAVVTI
+1983 AAGNAGTDTAVVTI
-1997 DTVAPNAPVL
+1997 DTTAPNAPVL

-2018 QAEPGSTVTVTYP
+2018 TAEAGSTVTVTYP

-2040 GTDGSWSVPNPG
+2040 GTDGTWSVPNPG

-2135 DNTLPTLADGPHTIT
+2135 DNTLPA
-2150 VTATDAAGNVG
+2150 
-2161 NDTAVV
+2161 
-2167 TIDTVAPNAPVL
+2167 
-2179 DPINATD
+2179 
-2186 PVSGQ
+2186 
-2191 AEPGS
+2191 
-2196 TVTVTYPDGTTAT
+2196 
-2209 VVAGTDGS
+2209 
-2217 WSVPNPG
+2217 
-2224 NLVDGDTVTAT
+2224 
-2235 ATDPAGN
+2235 
-2242 TSLPGT
+2242 
-2248 GTVSADITPPV
+2248 
-2259 VLLDDV
+2259 
-2265 LTNDSTPALTGTVND
+2265 
-2280 PTATVVVNVDGVDYP
+2280 
-2295 AVNNGDGT
+2295 
-2303 WTLADNTLPTLA
+2303 
-2315 DGPHTITVTA
+2315 
-2325 TDAAGNVGNDTA
+2325 
-2337 VVTIDTVAPNAPVLD
+2337 
-2352 PINATDPVSGTAE
+2352 
-2365 AGSTVTVS
+2365 
-2373 FPDGTTATVVAGTDG
+2373 
-2388 SWSVPNPGN
+2388 
-2397 LVDGDTVTATATDPA
+2397 
-2412 GNTSLPGTGT
+2412 
-2422 VSADITA
+2422 
-2429 PVVALDDVLTND
+2429 
-2441 STPALTGTVN
+2441 
-2451 DPTATVVVNVDG
+2451 
-2463 VDYPAVNNG
+2463 
-2472 DGTWTLADNT
+2472 
-2482 LPTLADGP
+2482 
-2490 HTITV
+2490 
-2495 TATDAAGNVGND
+2495 
-2507 TAVVTIDTVAPNAP
+2507 
-2521 VLDPI
+2521 
-2526 NATDPVSGQAEPGS
+2526 
-2540 TVTVTYPDG
+2540 
-2549 TTATVVAGTDGSW
+2549 
-2562 SVPNPGNLVDGDT
+2562 
-2575 VTATAT
+2575 
-2581 DPAGNTSLPGTG
+2581 
-2593 TVSADITAPVVALDD
+2593 
-2608 VLTNDSTPALTGT
+2608 
-2621 VNDPTATV
+2621 
-2629 VVNVDGVDY
+2629 
-2638 PAVNNGD
+2638 
-2645 GTWTLADNTLPTL
+2645 
-2658 ADGPHTITVTAT
+2658 
-2670 DAAGNVGNDT
+2670 
-2680 AVVTIDT
+2680 
-2687 VAPNAP
+2687 
-2693 VLDPINATDPVS
+2693 
-2705 GQAEPGS
+2705 
-2712 TVTVTYP
+2712 
-2719 DGTTATVVAG
+2719 
-2729 TDGSWSVP
+2729 
-2737 NPGNLVDGDTVT
+2737 
-2749 ATATDPAGNTSLPG
+2749 
-2763 TGTVSADITAPVVA
+2763 
-2777 LDDVLTNDSTPA
+2777 
-2789 LTGTVNDP
+2789 
-2797 TATVVVNVDGV
+2797 
-2808 DYPAVNNGDGTWT
+2808 
-2821 LADNT
+2821 
-2826 LPTLADG
+2826 
-2833 PHTITVTATDAAGN
+2833 
-2847 VGNDTAVVTI
+2847 
-2857 DTVAPNAPVLDPIN
+2857 
-2871 ATDPVSGQAEPGSTV
+2871 
-2886 TVTYPDGTTATVVA
+2886 
-2900 GTDGSWSVPNPGNLV
+2900 
-2915 DGDTVTATAT
+2915 
-2925 DPAGNTSLPGTG
+2925 
-2937 TVSADIT
+2937 
-2944 APVVALDDV
+2944 
-2953 LTNDSTPALTGTV
+2953 
-2966 NDPTATVV
+2966 
-2974 VNVDG
+2974 
-2979 VDYPAVNNGDGTWT
+2979 
-2993 LADNTLPTL
+2993 
-3002 ADGPHTITVTAT
+3002 
-3014 DAAGNVGN
+3014 
-3022 DTAVVTIDTV
+3022 
-3032 APNAPVLDPIN
+3032 
-3043 ATDPVSGQAEPG
+3043 
-3055 STVTVTY
+3055 
-3062 PDGTT
+3062 
-3067 ATVVAGTDGSWSVP
+3067 
-3081 NPGNLVDGDTVTA
+3081 
-3094 TATDPAGNTSLPG
+3094 
-3107 TGTVS
+3107 
-3112 ADITAPV
+3112 
-3119 VALDDVLTNDSTP
+3119 
-3132 ALTGTVNDPT
+3132 
-3142 ATVVVNVD
+3142 
-3150 GVDYPAVNNGDGTW
+3150 
-3164 TLADNT
+3164 
-3170 LPTLADGPH
+3170 
-3179 TITVTATDAAG
+3179 
-3190 NVGNDTAVVTIDTVA
+3190 
-3205 PNAPVLDPINATDP
+3205 
-3219 VSGQAEPGS
+3219 
-3228 TVTVTY
+3228 
-3234 PDGTTATVVAGTDG
+3234 
-3248 SWSVPNP
+3248 
-3255 GNLVDGDTVTATAT
+3255 
-3269 DPAGN
+3269 
-3274 TSLPGT
+3274 
-3280 GTVSAD
+3280 
-3286 ITAPVVALDDVLTND
+3286 
-3301 STPALTGTVNDPTA
+3301 
-3315 TVVVNVDG
+3315 
-3323 TDYPAVNNGD
+3323 
-3333 GTWTLA
+3333 
-3339 DNTLP
+3339 
-3344 TLADGPHTITVTATD
+3344 
-3359 AAGNVGNDTAVV
+3359 
-3371 TIDTVAPNA
+3371 
-3380 PVLDPINATDPVSG
+3380 
-3394 QAEPGSTVTVT
+3394 
-3405 YPDGTTATVV
+3405 
-3415 AGTDGSWSVP
+3415 
-3425 NPGNLVDG
+3425 
-3433 DTVTATATDPAG
+3433 
-3445 NTSLPGT
+3445 
-3452 GTVSADIT
+3452 
-3460 APVVALDD
+3460 
-3468 VLTNDSTP
+3468 
-3476 ALTGTVNDPTAT
+3476 
-3488 VVVNVDGTDY
+3488 
-3498 PAVNNGDGTWTLA
+3498 
-3511 DNTLPT
+3511 
-3517 LADGPHTIT
+3517 
-3526 VTATDAAGNVG
+3526 
-3537 NDIAV
+3537 
-3542 VTIDTVAPN
+3542 
-3551 APVLD
+3551 
-3556 PINATDPVSGQA
+3556 
-3568 EPGSTVTVTYPDGT
+3568 
-3582 TATVVAGTDGSWS
+3582 
-3595 VPNPGNL
+3595 
-3602 VDGDTVTATATDP
+3602 
-3615 AGNTSLPGTG
+3615 
-3625 TVSADITAPVV
+3625 
-3636 ALDDVLTND
+3636 
-3645 STPALTGT
+3645 
-3653 VNDPTATVVVNVDG
+3653 
-3667 TDYPAV
+3667 
-3673 NNGDGTWTL
+3673 
-3682 ADNTLPTLADGPHTI
+3682 LADGPHTI

-3801 TLTIDTVPAD
+3801 TLTI
-3811 LIGAITIPEDLNGDG
+3811 
-3826 ILNADELGTDGS
+3826 
-3838 FNAQVALG
+3838 
-3846 PDAIDG
+3846 
-3852 TVVNVN
+3852 
-3858 GTNYTVTAADLANG
+3858 
-3872 YITAA
+3872 
-3877 IPVTGEGPV
+3877 
-3886 AIHAEA
+3886 
-3892 VDAQGNV
+3892 
-3899 DVADADVTVTVDT
+3899 DT

-4115 VTVTVDTVPA
+4115 VT
-4125 DLIGAITIPEDL
+4125 L
-4137 NGDGILNADELG
+4137 
-4149 TDGSF
+4149 
-4154 NAQVALGPD
+4154 
-4163 ALDGTVVNV
+4163 
-4172 NGVNYTVTAA
+4172 
-4182 DLANGYITAAIPVTG
+4182 
-4197 EGPVAIHAEAVDPQG
+4197 
-4212 NVDVAD
+4212 
-4218 ADVTVTVDTV
+4218 
-4228 PADLIG
+4228 
-4234 AITIPEDLNGDG
+4234 
-4246 ILNADELGTDG
+4246 
-4257 SFNAQVALGPD
+4257 
-4268 ALDGTVVNVNGVNY
+4268 
-4282 TVTAADLANGYI
+4282 
-4294 TAAIP
+4294 
-4299 VTGEGPVAIHAEAVD
+4299 
-4314 AQGNVDVADA
+4314 
-4324 DVTVTVDTLPADL
+4324 
-4337 IGAITI
+4337 
-4343 PEDLNGDGILNAD
+4343 
-4356 ELGTDGSFNA
+4356 
-4366 QVALG
+4366 
-4371 PDALDGT
+4371 
-4378 VVNVNGVNYTVTA
+4378 
-4391 ADLANGYIT
+4391 
-4400 AAIPVTGEG
+4400 
-4409 PVAIHAEAV
+4409 
-4418 DAQGNV
+4418 
-4424 DVADADVTVTVDTL
+4424 
-4438 PADLIG
+4438 
-4444 AITIPEDLN
+4444 
-4453 GDGILN
+4453 
-4459 ADELGTDGSFNAQVA
+4459 
-4474 LGPDAIDGTVVNVNG
+4474 
-4489 VNYTV
+4489 
-4494 TAADLANGYITAA
+4494 
-4507 IPVTGEGPVAIH
+4507 
-4519 AEAVDAQGN
+4519 
-4528 VDVADADVTV
+4528 
-4538 TVDTLPADLIGAITI
+4538 
-4553 PEDLNGDGILN
+4553 
-4564 ADELGT
+4564 
-4570 DGSFNAQVALGPDA
+4570 
-4584 IDGTVVNVNGTNYTV
+4584 
-4599 TAADLANGYIT
+4599 
-4610 AAIPVTGEGPVAIHA
+4610 
-4625 EAVDAQGNVDVADAD
+4625 
-4640 VTVTVDTL
+4640 
-4648 PADLIGAITIP
+4648 
-4659 EDLNGD
+4659 
-4665 GILNADELGTDG
+4665 
-4677 SFNAQVAL
+4677 
-4685 GPDALDGT
+4685 
-4693 VVNVNGVNYTV
+4693 
-4704 TAADLANGYITAAI
+4704 
-4718 PVTGEGP
+4718 
-4725 VAIHAEAVDAQGNV
+4725 
-4739 DVADADVTVT
+4739 
-4749 VDTLPAD
+4749 
-4756 LIGAITIP
+4756 
-4764 EDLNGDGILNADELG
+4764 
-4779 TDGSFNA
+4779 
-4786 QVALGPDALDGTV
+4786 
-4799 VNVNGVN
+4799 
-4806 YTVTAADL
+4806 
-4814 ANGYITAAIPVTGEG
+4814 
-4829 PVAIHAEA
+4829 
-4837 VDAQGNVDVADAD
+4837 
-4850 VTVTVD
+4850 
-4856 TLPAD
+4856 
-4861 LIGAITIPEDLNGDG
+4861 
-4876 ILNADELGTDGSFN
+4876 
-4890 AQVAL
+4890 
-4895 GPDAL
+4895 
-4900 DGTVVNV
+4900 
-4907 NGVNYTVTAADLA
+4907 
-4920 NGYITAA
+4920 
-4927 IPVTGEGPVAIHAEA
+4927 
-4942 VDAQGN
+4942 
-4948 VDVADA
+4948 
-4954 DVTVTVDTVP
+4954 
-4964 ADLIGAITIPED
+4964 
-4976 LNGDGILNADELGT
+4976 
-4990 DGSFNAQVALG
+4990 
-5001 PDALDGTVVNVN
+5001 
-5013 GVNYTVTAADL
+5013 
-5024 ANGYITAAIPV
+5024 
-5035 TGEGPVAIHAE
+5035 
-5046 AVDAQGNVDVAD
+5046 
-5058 ADVTV
+5058 
-5063 TVDTLPADLIG
+5063 
-5074 AITIPEDLNGD
+5074 
-5085 GILNADELGTDGS
+5085 
-5098 FNAQVALG
+5098 
-5106 PDALDGT
+5106 
-5113 VVNVNGTNYTVT
+5113 
-5125 AADLA
+5125 
-5130 NGYITAAIP
+5130 
-5139 VTGEGPVA
+5139 
-5147 IHAEA
+5147 
-5152 VDAQG
+5152 
-5157 NVDVADADV
+5157 
-5166 TVTVD
+5166 
-5171 TVPADLIGA
+5171 
-5180 ITIPEDLNGDGIL
+5180 
-5193 NADELGTDGS
+5193 
-5203 FNAQVALGPDAL
+5203 
-5215 DGTVVNVNGT
+5215 
-5225 NYTVTAADLAN
+5225 
-5236 GYITAAIP
+5236 
-5244 VTGEGPVAIHAE
+5244 
-5256 AVDAQGNVDV
+5256 
-5266 ADADV
+5266 
-5271 TVTVDTLPA
+5271 
-5280 DLIGAI
+5280 
-5286 TIPEDLNGD
+5286 
-5295 GILNADEL
+5295 
-5303 GTDGSFNAQV
+5303 
-5313 ALGPD
+5313 
-5318 ALDGTVVNVNGTNY
+5318 
-5332 TVTAADLA
+5332 
-5340 NGYIT
+5340 
-5345 AAIPVTGE
+5345 
-5353 GPVAIH
+5353 
-5359 AEAVDAQGN
+5359 
-5368 VDVADADVTVTV
+5368 
-5380 DTLPAD
+5380 
-5386 LIGAIT
+5386 
-5392 IPEDLNGDGILNAD
+5392 
-5406 ELGTDGSF
+5406 
-5414 NAQVA
+5414 
-5419 LGPDAV
+5419 
-5425 DGTVVNVNGTNYTV
+5425 
-5439 TAADLANGY
+5439 
-5448 ITAAI
+5448 
-5453 PVTGEGPVAI
+5453 
-5463 HAEAVDAQGNVDVA
+5463 
-5477 DADVTVTVDT
+5477 
-5487 LPADLIGA
+5487 
-5495 ITIPEDLNGDG
+5495 
-5506 ILNADELGTDG
+5506 
-5517 SFNAQVA
+5517 
-5524 LGPDA
+5524 
-5529 VDGTVVNVNGT
+5529 
-5540 NYTVTAADL
+5540 
-5549 ANGYIT
+5549 
-5555 ATLDATAADPV
+5555 
-5566 TGQIVIHAEA
+5566 
-5576 VDAQGN
+5576 
-5582 VDVADADVTVTID
+5582 TID

-5608 EDLNGDGILNAAELG
+5608 EDLNGDGILNADELG
-5623 TDGTFNAQVA
+5623 TDGS
-5633 LGPDAIDGTVV
+5633 
-5644 NVNGTN
+5644 
-5650 YTVTAA
+5650 
-5656 DLANGYITA
+5656 
-5665 TLDATAAD
+5665 
-5673 PVTGQ
+5673 
-5678 IVIHAEAVDAQ
+5678 
-5689 GNVDVADADVTV
+5689 
-5701 TIDTTP
+5701 
-5707 QDLITAIT
+5707 
-5715 VPEDLNGDGILN
+5715 
-5727 AAELGTD
+5727 
-5734 GTFNAQVALG
+5734 
-5744 PDAVDGTVV
+5744 
-5753 NVNGTNYTVTAADLT
+5753 
-5768 NGYITATL
+5768 
-5776 DATAADPVTG
+5776 
-5786 QIVIH
+5786 
-5791 AEAVDAQG
+5791 
-5799 NVDVADA
+5799 
-5806 DVTVTIDT
+5806 
-5814 TPQDLITAITVPED
+5814 
-5828 LNGDGILNAAELG
+5828 
-5841 TDGTFNAQVALG
+5841 
-5853 PDAVDGTVVN
+5853 
-5863 VNGTNYTVTAA
+5863 
-5874 DLANGY
+5874 
-5880 ITATLDATA
+5880 
-5889 ADPVTGQ
+5889 
-5896 IVIHAEA
+5896 
-5903 VDAQGNVDVADADV
+5903 
-5917 TVTIDT
+5917 
-5923 TPQDLITAI
+5923 
-5932 TVPEDLNGD
+5932 
-5941 GILNAAELGTDG
+5941 
-5953 TFNAQVALGP
+5953 FNAQVALGP

-6269 FMTYNGLLG
+6269 FMTYNGLAG

-6337 ANGTSITGTYGTLV
+6337 ADGTSITGTYGTLV

-6374 FTYTLIDP
+6374 FTYTLTDP

-6393 IQLSSVKAVDNVVMA
+6393 IQLSSVKAVDNVVTA

-6426 TYLAAVSLAGIDLQL
+6426 TYLAAVSLAGLDLQL

-6460 FTFDAII
+6460 FTFDAVI

-6502 DLTLIG
+6502 DLSLIG

-6599 IVGTYG
+6599 ITGTYG

-6709 LLGVGGIVIGAKEG
+6709 LLGVGGIVIGSKEG

-6845 DNSAIYGTNYV
+6845 DNSAVYGTNYV

-6913 GKVDSFTYTVT
+6913 GKVDSFTYTVS

-7013 FTIAANTVSDVHVQL
+7013 FTVAANTVSDVHVQL

-7048 LVGGTWVNTAYSGSA
+7048 LVGTTWVDTAYSGSA

-7074 YSADV
+7074 FSADV

-7298 YVSVSYDAASQTATI
+7298 YVTVSYDAATQTATI